1 MKKFLSLVLALVMT
15 MSLVTVSA
23 GAKDFTDNSK
33 INYKEAVDVMSA
45 VKVIDGYAEG
55 DFRPSATLT
64 RGAAAKIICNLILGP
79 TTASALVADAAPYK
93 DVPTNH
99 TFAGYIAYCQKEKI
113 ISGYADGTFRPAASL
128 TGYAFMKMLLG
139 ALGYDAEVEQYT
151 GANWSIN
158 VAKRAMN
165 IGLKDGLIGDFNGV
179 KAVTREEACLYA
191 FNTLQATMVEYS
203 AKTSVST
210 NGTTV
215 VIAGSEAK
223 DVVNTGKTD
232 SNIDKD
238 GKMQFAEKYFEDL
251 KLDKTSDDF
260 GRPANKWNVKKEEVG
275 TYANT
280 PDATF
285 TKKVTKADVY
295 NAIGK
300 TVYDDLKDGDATL
313 TTYFDGDGT
322 KVKAADVDSTWANKN
337 DTGKVNST
345 GNGDLT
351 EIYVDDDNNV
361 TIVTI
366 RTYVF
371 QAATDYD
378 AKKESVNLTQ
388 DGSKADNLTNAAKT
402 IVLNDRTVEAE
413 DYAVVKDLKA
423 DDYVLVTAVKNGS
436 GYDVKSVEKAEVK
449 AVEVSGYKLNDS
461 VDAAST
467 TYKYNANAD
476 SIKGTSYNVGKQ
488 ATLVLDKYG
497 YIIAVEESVVLSDYV
512 YIEKFGSTSSL
523 NAKAL
528 ANAIFA
534 DGTDAEITVKEVL
547 GVKNK
552 TTIANYGTSM
562 AGWYTYSKNTAN
574 EYTLYRIESKY
585 DQKADSFSGITEV
598 SVNGKVNPIMGTK
611 LNGVLANDD
620 TVILV
625 SDKDDDIT
633 VYTGVKNFPGVK
645 LTSAS
650 SKATVS
656 AVVKTSNG
664 YASLVYIDVD
674 GSATITGDKNS
685 NLVYVVEYDGK
696 YVTKDNET
704 FYKYTVLD
712 GEDEV
717 KIEADNQIQNITG
730 SVYGVANYLTKSG
743 DRYTDFQLVKQ
754 DKDVVVYGTGTKAS
768 DPIKQ
773 SAGTLVLAAGNN
785 STGKF
790 VVASDAKI
798 TLVTTKGAAVLNKD
812 ADADYEVSANMTAK
826 ELVDALA
833 TADTYTYTYAGK
845 TTDSDNE
852 VLKELYVTVTAATT
866 SNSGNGSNSAKGE
879 GSATINYTVA
889 SNGTLRYTINY
900 TAPEYAADGA
910 HATVKV
916 DVLAN
921 GKYFDTLTIA
931 KDLKNGE
938 FTYTGKDSGY
948 PDDEELTFEI
958 FSEEFDEVVVN
969 YVDAAGKALTVGG
982 DKTAKFGSLKVDL
995 TSNDG
1000 TFKVTKVDGA
1010 SVSESLP
1017 TADITAGTGTSLTVT
1032 AIDGT
1037 KAVTVTID
1045 TTGLTTKT
1053 YTVAT
1058 ISSAKA
1064 LSALYK
1070 TGTTTL
1076 YTGDGAAIT
1085 VTVAASKDSGIK
1097 SGEKV
1102 GIEVT
1107 ASAVAKTSDPM
1118 KVTLNIGGTEFV
1130 LNCVNNATA
1139 VKASSTITVTGDVAE
1154 PTVTKVEKLATPT
1167 VTSITAVDA
1176 LDNGYLDK
1184 ATGAV
1189 DSIVVTF
1196 SEKVKAAPAISG
1208 TTLAFEAG
1216 VLAADGMSAT
1226 YAVTTG
1232 LANATATDTVTIAA
1246 EAIEA
1251 SSGCFN
1257 PTAVSYSVKG
1267 LTFTAQ

>member
-45 VKVIDGYAEG
+45 AKVIDGYAEG
-55 DFRPSATLT
+55 DFRPTATLT

-99 TFAGYIAYCQKEKI
+99 TFAGYIAYCQKEGI
-113 ISGYADGTFRPAASL
+113 ISGYADGTFRPANTL

-313 TTYFDGDGT
+313 TTYFDGFET

-449 AVEVSGYKLNDS
+449 TVEVSGYKLNDS

-574 EYTLYRIESKY
+574 EYTLYAIESKY
-585 DQKADSFSGITEV
+585 NQKADSFSGKDTVV
-598 SVNGKVNPIMGTK
+598 SENGKVNPIKGT

-754 DKDVVVYGTGTKAS
+754 DKDVVVYGTGSS
-768 DPIKQ
+768 DIKQ
-773 SAGTLVLAAGNN
+773 SAGTLVLGAD
-785 STGKF
+785 KF

-833 TADTYTYTYAGK
+833 TANTYTYTYAGK

-852 VLKELYVTVTAATT
+852 VLKELYVTVTAATA
-866 SNSGNGSNSAKGE
+866 SNGNNNQNTNTEAGT
-879 GSATINYTVA
+879 ATVDYTVA
-889 SNGTLRYTINY
+889 SNGTLRYKLNY
-900 TAPEYAADGA
+900 TAPSYVADN
-910 HATVKV
+910 ATVKFDL
-916 DVLAN
+916 DVYASGKFYDTISYQN
-921 GKYFDTLTIA
+921 GKQLSA
-931 KDLKNGE
+931 GE
-938 FTYTGKDSGY
+938 FTVTDRAFGY
-948 PDDEELTFEI
+948 PDDEELTFEMSNI
-958 FSEEFDEVVVN
+958 SFSAVKVEYKGTGAKVTGQD
-969 YVDAAGKALTVGG
+969 KTLTVGT
-982 DKTAKFGSLKVDL
+982 DTLDFTLDTTA
-995 TSNDG
+995 TSG
-1000 TFKVTKVDGA
+1000 TVNY
-1010 SVSESLP
+1010 
-1017 TADITAGTGTSLTVT
+1017 TVT
-1032 AIDGT
+1032 QGKNTLKTGSIDLAT
-1037 KAVTVTID
+1037 SKVVSV
-1045 TTGLTTKT
+1045 TGLTITDDAAVVVTITGMDALTEMYKVTLPTVTGYTFSTIPAAAATTGVAVGTEVYVYVTADSAPAAYGVEVAVAGYDTVVLTDTTKT
-1053 YTVAT
+1053 QVAKIT
-1058 ISSAKA
+1058 MSKDVTLTATATAIAA
-1064 LSALYK
+1064 LAQ
-1070 TGTTTL
+1070 
-1076 YTGDGAAIT
+1076 DGAA
-1085 VTVAASKDSGIK
+1085 
-1097 SGEKV
+1097 
-1102 GIEVT
+1102 T
-1107 ASAVAKTSDPM
+1107 ASTDGK
-1118 KVTLNIGGTEFV
+1118 
-1130 LNCVNNATA
+1130 
-1139 VKASSTITVTGDVAE
+1139 TITVKFNRDIADGATFTTDGDAVITGVTVSGKTATITLNNALATGKKITIGTVKDAVYAANTASGDVY
-1154 PTVTKVEKLATPT
+1154 
-1167 VTSITAVDA
+1167 TA
-1176 LDNGYLDK
+1176 
-1184 ATGAV
+1184 
-1189 DSIVVTF
+1189 
-1196 SEKVKAAPAISG
+1196 
-1208 TTLAFEAG
+1208 
-1216 VLAADGMSAT
+1216 
-1226 YAVTTG
+1226 
-1232 LANATATDTVTIAA
+1232 
-1246 EAIEA
+1246 
-1251 SSGCFN
+1251 
-1257 PTAVSYSVKG
+1257 
-1267 LTFTAQ
+1267 

>member
-33 INYKEAVDVMSA
+33 INYNEAVDVMSA

-449 AVEVSGYKLNDS
+449 TVEVSGYKLNDS

-574 EYTLYRIESKY
+574 EYTLYAIESKY
-585 DQKADSFSGITEV
+585 NQKADSFSGKDTVV
-598 SVNGKVNPIMGTK
+598 SENGKVNPIKGT

-754 DKDVVVYGTGTKAS
+754 DKDVVVYGTGSS
-768 DPIKQ
+768 DIKQ
-773 SAGTLVLAAGNN
+773 SAGTLVLGAD
-785 STGKF
+785 KF

-833 TADTYTYTYAGK
+833 TANTYTYTYAGK

-852 VLKELYVTVTAATT
+852 VLKELYVTVTAATA
-866 SNSGNGSNSAKGE
+866 SNGNNNQNTNTEAGT
-879 GSATINYTVA
+879 ATVDYTVA
-889 SNGTLRYTINY
+889 SNGTLRYKLNY
-900 TAPEYAADGA
+900 TAPSYVADN
-910 HATVKV
+910 ATVKFDL
-916 DVLAN
+916 DVYASGKFYDTISYQN
-921 GKYFDTLTIA
+921 GKKLSA
-931 KDLKNGE
+931 GE
-938 FTYTGKDSGY
+938 FTVTDRAFGY
-948 PDDEELTFEI
+948 PDDEELTFEMSNI
-958 FSEEFDEVVVN
+958 SFSAVKVEYKGTGAKVTGQD
-969 YVDAAGKALTVGG
+969 KTLTVGTDTLDFTLDTTATSG
-982 DKTAKFGSLKVDL
+982 TVNYTVTQGKNTLKTGSIDLATSKVVSASGL
-995 TSNDG
+995 TITDDAAVVVTITG
-1000 TFKVTKVDGA
+1000 MDALTEMYKVT
-1010 SVSESLP
+1010 LP
-1017 TADITAGTGTSLTVT
+1017 TVTGYTFSTIPAAAATTGVAVGTEVYVYVT
-1032 AIDGT
+1032 ADSAPAAYGVEV
-1037 KAVTVTID
+1037 AVAGYDTVVLTD
-1045 TTGLTTKT
+1045 TTKT
-1053 YTVAT
+1053 QVAKIT
-1058 ISSAKA
+1058 MSKDVTLTATATAIAA
-1064 LSALYK
+1064 LAQ
-1070 TGTTTL
+1070 
-1076 YTGDGAAIT
+1076 DGAA
-1085 VTVAASKDSGIK
+1085 
-1097 SGEKV
+1097 
-1102 GIEVT
+1102 T
-1107 ASAVAKTSDPM
+1107 ASTDGK
-1118 KVTLNIGGTEFV
+1118 
-1130 LNCVNNATA
+1130 
-1139 VKASSTITVTGDVAE
+1139 TITVKFNRDIADGATFTTDGDAVITGVTVSGKTATITLNNALATGKKITIGTVKDAVYAANTASGDVY
-1154 PTVTKVEKLATPT
+1154 
-1167 VTSITAVDA
+1167 TA
-1176 LDNGYLDK
+1176 
-1184 ATGAV
+1184 
-1189 DSIVVTF
+1189 
-1196 SEKVKAAPAISG
+1196 
-1208 TTLAFEAG
+1208 
-1216 VLAADGMSAT
+1216 
-1226 YAVTTG
+1226 
-1232 LANATATDTVTIAA
+1232 
-1246 EAIEA
+1246 
-1251 SSGCFN
+1251 
-1257 PTAVSYSVKG
+1257 
-1267 LTFTAQ
+1267 

>member
-449 AVEVSGYKLNDS
+449 TVEVSGYKLNDS

-574 EYTLYRIESKY
+574 EYTLYAIESKY
-585 DQKADSFSGITEV
+585 NQKADSFSGKDTVV
-598 SVNGKVNPIMGTK
+598 SENGKVNPIKGT

-754 DKDVVVYGTGTKAS
+754 DKDVVVYGTGSS
-768 DPIKQ
+768 DIKQ
-773 SAGTLVLAAGNN
+773 SAGTLVLGAD
-785 STGKF
+785 KF

-833 TADTYTYTYAGK
+833 TANTYTYTYAGK

-852 VLKELYVTVTAATT
+852 VLKELYVTVTAATA
-866 SNSGNGSNSAKGE
+866 SNGNNNQNTNTEAGT
-879 GSATINYTVA
+879 ATVDYTVA
-889 SNGTLRYTINY
+889 SNGTLRYKLNY
-900 TAPEYAADGA
+900 TAPSYVADN
-910 HATVKV
+910 ATVKFDL
-916 DVLAN
+916 DVYASGKFYDTISYQN
-921 GKYFDTLTIA
+921 GKKLSA
-931 KDLKNGE
+931 GE
-938 FTYTGKDSGY
+938 FTVTDRAFGY
-948 PDDEELTFEI
+948 PDDEELTFEMSNI
-958 FSEEFDEVVVN
+958 SFSAVKVEYKGTGAKVTGQD
-969 YVDAAGKALTVGG
+969 KTLTVGT
-982 DKTAKFGSLKVDL
+982 DTLDFTLDTTA
-995 TSNDG
+995 TSG
-1000 TFKVTKVDGA
+1000 TVNY
-1010 SVSESLP
+1010 
-1017 TADITAGTGTSLTVT
+1017 TVT
-1032 AIDGT
+1032 QGKNTLKTGSIDLAT
-1037 KAVTVTID
+1037 SKAVYASGLTITDDAAVVVTIEGMD
-1045 TTGLTTKT
+1045 KLAEM
-1053 YTVAT
+1053 Y
-1058 ISSAKA
+1058 
-1064 LSALYK
+1064 
-1070 TGTTTL
+1070 
-1076 YTGDGAAIT
+1076 
-1085 VTVAASKDSGIK
+1085 
-1097 SGEKV
+1097 
-1102 GIEVT
+1102 
-1107 ASAVAKTSDPM
+1107 
-1118 KVTLNIGGTEFV
+1118 KVTLPTVTGYTFSTIPAAAATTGVAAGTEVYVYVTADSAPAAYGVEVAVAGYDTVV
-1130 LNCVNNATA
+1130 LTDTTKAQVAKITMSKDVTLTATA
-1139 VKASSTITVTGDVAE
+1139 TAIAALAQDGTATASTDGKTITVKFNRDIADGATFTTDGDAVITGVTVSGKTATITLNNALATGKKITIGTVKDAVYAANTASGDVY
-1154 PTVTKVEKLATPT
+1154 
-1167 VTSITAVDA
+1167 TA
-1176 LDNGYLDK
+1176 
-1184 ATGAV
+1184 
-1189 DSIVVTF
+1189 
-1196 SEKVKAAPAISG
+1196 
-1208 TTLAFEAG
+1208 
-1216 VLAADGMSAT
+1216 
-1226 YAVTTG
+1226 
-1232 LANATATDTVTIAA
+1232 
-1246 EAIEA
+1246 
-1251 SSGCFN
+1251 
-1257 PTAVSYSVKG
+1257 
-1267 LTFTAQ
+1267 

>member
-1 MKKFLSLVLALVMT
+1 
-15 MSLVTVSA
+15 
-23 GAKDFTDNSK
+23 
-33 INYKEAVDVMSA
+33 
-45 VKVIDGYAEG
+45 
-55 DFRPSATLT
+55 
-64 RGAAAKIICNLILGP
+64 
-79 TTASALVADAAPYK
+79 
-93 DVPTNH
+93 
-99 TFAGYIAYCQKEKI
+99 
-113 ISGYADGTFRPAASL
+113 
-128 TGYAFMKMLLG
+128 MKMLLG
-139 ALGYDAEVEQYT
+139 ALGYDAEVEGYT
-151 GANWSIN
+151 GPNWSIN
-158 VAKRAMN
+158 VAKRALN
-165 IGLKDGLIGDFNGV
+165 IGLDDGLTGSFNGV
-179 KAVTREEACLYA
+179 KAVNREEACLYA
-191 FNTLQATMVEYS
+191 FNTLQATMVEYD
-203 AKTSVST
+203 AKTSVSAG
-210 NGTTV
+210 NTTV
-215 VIAGSEAK
+215 VIAGSKAK
-223 DVVNTGKTD
+223 DMTNTAKTETIKD
-232 SNIDKD
+232 D

-251 KLDKTSDDF
+251 KLDETSDDF

-313 TTYFDGDGT
+313 TTYFDGFET
-322 KVKAADVDSTWANKN
+322 KVKAADVESTWANKN

-388 DGSKADNLTNAAKT
+388 DGSKADNQTNAAKA

-449 AVEVSGYKLNDS
+449 TVEVSGYKLNDS

-467 TYKYNANAD
+467 TYKYNANA
-476 SIKGTSYNVGKQ
+476 SAIKGTSYNVGKQ

-574 EYTLYRIESKY
+574 EYTLYAIESKY
-585 DQKADSFSGITEV
+585 NQKADSFSGKDTVV
-598 SVNGKVNPIMGTK
+598 SENGKVNPIKGA

-704 FYKYTVLD
+704 FYKYTVLN

-754 DKDVVVYGTGTKAS
+754 DKDVVVYGTGSS
-768 DPIKQ
+768 DIKQ
-773 SAGTLVLAAGNN
+773 SAGTLVLG
-785 STGKF
+785 SDKF

-812 ADADYEVSANMTAK
+812 ADAAYEVSANMTAK

-852 VLKELYVTVTAATT
+852 VLKELYVTVTAATA
-866 SNSGNGSNSAKGE
+866 SNGNNNQNTNTEAGT
-879 GSATINYTVA
+879 ATVDYTVA
-889 SNGTLRYTINY
+889 SNGTLRYKLNY
-900 TAPEYAADGA
+900 TAPSYVADN
-910 HATVKV
+910 ATVKFDL
-916 DVLAN
+916 DVYASGKFYDTISYQN
-921 GKYFDTLTIA
+921 GKKLSA
-931 KDLKNGE
+931 GE
-938 FTYTGKDSGY
+938 FTVTDRAFGY
-948 PDDEELTFEI
+948 PDDEELTFEMSNI
-958 FSEEFDEVVVN
+958 SFSAVKVEYKGTGAKVTGQDKTLTVGTDTLDFTLDTTATSGTVNYTVTQGKNTLKTGSIDLATSKVVSASGLTITDDAAVVVTIEGMDKLAETYKVTVPATVGKVTLAASETSGITAGKGVSITASTSDTSVYGYLVKIAGVGEKLVTSATSATFIITVN
-969 YVDAAGKALTVGG
+969 SDVEIKASDVTVTEIAKLTVDTTSDAAKKAYSGNTITLTFNRDVDAATVSGIVVK
-982 DKTAKFGSLKVDL
+982 DGS
-995 TSNDG
+995 N
-1000 TFKVTKVDGA
+1000 
-1010 SVSESLP
+1010 
-1017 TADITAGTGTSLTVT
+1017 
-1032 AIDGT
+1032 
-1037 KAVTVTID
+1037 
-1045 TTGLTTKT
+1045 
-1053 YTVAT
+1053 
-1058 ISSAKA
+1058 
-1064 LSALYK
+1064 
-1070 TGTTTL
+1070 
-1076 YTGDGAAIT
+1076 
-1085 VTVAASKDSGIK
+1085 TVAA
-1097 SGEKV
+1097 
-1102 GIEVT
+1102 
-1107 ASAVAKTSDPM
+1107 
-1118 KVTLNIGGTEFV
+1118 N
-1130 LNCVNNATA
+1130 
-1139 VKASSTITVTGDVAE
+1139 
-1154 PTVTKVEKLATPT
+1154 
-1167 VTSITAVDA
+1167 
-1176 LDNGYLDK
+1176 
-1184 ATGAV
+1184 
-1189 DSIVVTF
+1189 
-1196 SEKVKAAPAISG
+1196 
-1208 TTLAFEAG
+1208 
-1216 VLAADGMSAT
+1216 
-1226 YAVTTG
+1226 
-1232 LANATATDTVTIAA
+1232 
-1246 EAIEA
+1246 
-1251 SSGCFN
+1251 
-1257 PTAVSYSVKG
+1257 TAVSGNVVT
-1267 LTFTAQ
+1267 LTVVGTAAAGWTVEVPATVADAAYADNTIGTAATLTLVAKA

>member
-449 AVEVSGYKLNDS
+449 TVEVSGYKLNDS

-574 EYTLYRIESKY
+574 EYTLYAIESKY
-585 DQKADSFSGITEV
+585 NQKADSFSGKDTVV
-598 SVNGKVNPIMGTK
+598 SENGKVNPIKGT

-696 YVTKDNET
+696 YVTTDNET

-754 DKDVVVYGTGTKAS
+754 DKDVVVYGTGSS
-768 DPIKQ
+768 DIKQ
-773 SAGTLVLAAGNN
+773 SAGTLVLGAD
-785 STGKF
+785 KF

-812 ADADYEVSANMTAK
+812 ADAAYEVSANMTAK

-833 TADTYTYTYAGK
+833 TANTYTYTYAGK

-852 VLKELYVTVTAATT
+852 VLKELYVTVTAATA
-866 SNSGNGSNSAKGE
+866 SNGNNNQNTNTEAGT
-879 GSATINYTVA
+879 ATVDYTVA
-889 SNGTLRYTINY
+889 SNGTLRYKLNY
-900 TAPEYAADGA
+900 TAPSYVADN
-910 HATVKV
+910 ATVKFDL
-916 DVLAN
+916 DVYASGKFYDTISYQN
-921 GKYFDTLTIA
+921 GKKLSA
-931 KDLKNGE
+931 GE
-938 FTYTGKDSGY
+938 FTVTDRAFGY
-948 PDDEELTFEI
+948 PDDEELTFEMSNI
-958 FSEEFDEVVVN
+958 SFSAVKVEYKGTGAKVTGQD
-969 YVDAAGKALTVGG
+969 KTLTVGTDTLDFTLDTTATSG
-982 DKTAKFGSLKVDL
+982 TVKYTVTQGKNTLKTDSIDLSSDSKTVSNSLTITDDAAVVVTIEGMDKL
-995 TSNDG
+995 TELY
-1000 TFKVTKVDGA
+1000 KVT
-1010 SVSESLP
+1010 LP
-1017 TADITAGTGTSLTVT
+1017 TVAGYTFSTIPAAAATTGVAVGTEVYVYVT
-1032 AIDGT
+1032 ADSAPAAYGVEV
-1037 KAVTVTID
+1037 AVAGYDTVVLTD
-1045 TTGLTTKT
+1045 TTKT
-1053 YTVAT
+1053 QVAKIT
-1058 ISSAKA
+1058 MSKDVTLTATATAIAA
-1064 LSALYK
+1064 LAQ
-1070 TGTTTL
+1070 
-1076 YTGDGAAIT
+1076 DGAA
-1085 VTVAASKDSGIK
+1085 
-1097 SGEKV
+1097 
-1102 GIEVT
+1102 T
-1107 ASAVAKTSDPM
+1107 ASTDGK
-1118 KVTLNIGGTEFV
+1118 
-1130 LNCVNNATA
+1130 
-1139 VKASSTITVTGDVAE
+1139 TITVKFNRDIADGATFTTDGDAVITGVTVSGKTATITLNNALSSGKKITIGTVKDAVYAANTASGDVY
-1154 PTVTKVEKLATPT
+1154 
-1167 VTSITAVDA
+1167 TA
-1176 LDNGYLDK
+1176 
-1184 ATGAV
+1184 
-1189 DSIVVTF
+1189 
-1196 SEKVKAAPAISG
+1196 
-1208 TTLAFEAG
+1208 
-1216 VLAADGMSAT
+1216 
-1226 YAVTTG
+1226 
-1232 LANATATDTVTIAA
+1232 
-1246 EAIEA
+1246 
-1251 SSGCFN
+1251 
-1257 PTAVSYSVKG
+1257 
-1267 LTFTAQ
+1267 

>member
-23 GAKDFTDNSK
+23 GAKDFTDGSK

-449 AVEVSGYKLNDS
+449 TVEVSGYKLNDS

-574 EYTLYRIESKY
+574 EYTLYAIESKY
-585 DQKADSFSGITEV
+585 NQKADSFSGKDTVV
-598 SVNGKVNPIMGTK
+598 SENGKVNPIKGT

-754 DKDVVVYGTGTKAS
+754 DKDVVVYGTGSS
-768 DPIKQ
+768 DIKQ
-773 SAGTLVLAAGNN
+773 SAGTLVLGAD
-785 STGKF
+785 KF

-812 ADADYEVSANMTAK
+812 ADAAYEVSANMTAK

-833 TADTYTYTYAGK
+833 TANTYTYTYAGK

-852 VLKELYVTVTAATT
+852 VLKELYVTVTAATA
-866 SNSGNGSNSAKGE
+866 SNGNNNQNTNTEAGT
-879 GSATINYTVA
+879 ATVDYTVA
-889 SNGTLRYTINY
+889 SNGTLRYKLNY
-900 TAPEYAADGA
+900 TAPSYVADN
-910 HATVKV
+910 ATVKFDL
-916 DVLAN
+916 DVYASGKFYDTISYQN
-921 GKYFDTLTIA
+921 GKKLSA
-931 KDLKNGE
+931 GE
-938 FTYTGKDSGY
+938 FTVTDRAFGY
-948 PDDEELTFEI
+948 PDDEELTFEMSNI
-958 FSEEFDEVVVN
+958 SFSAVKVEYKGTGAKVTGQD
-969 YVDAAGKALTVGG
+969 KTLTVGTDTLDFTLDTTATSG
-982 DKTAKFGSLKVDL
+982 TVNYTVTQGKNTLKTGSIDLATSKVVSASDL
-995 TSNDG
+995 T
-1000 TFKVTKVDGA
+1000 
-1010 SVSESLP
+1010 
-1017 TADITAGTGTSLTVT
+1017 ITDDAAVVVEITGMDKLTEM
-1032 AIDGT
+1032 
-1037 KAVTVTID
+1037 
-1045 TTGLTTKT
+1045 
-1053 YTVAT
+1053 Y
-1058 ISSAKA
+1058 
-1064 LSALYK
+1064 
-1070 TGTTTL
+1070 
-1076 YTGDGAAIT
+1076 
-1085 VTVAASKDSGIK
+1085 
-1097 SGEKV
+1097 
-1102 GIEVT
+1102 
-1107 ASAVAKTSDPM
+1107 
-1118 KVTLNIGGTEFV
+1118 KVTLPTVTGYTFSTIPAAAATTGVAAGTEVYVYVTADSAPTAYGVEVAVAGYDTVV
-1130 LNCVNNATA
+1130 LTDTTKAQVAKITMSKDVTLTATA
-1139 VKASSTITVTGDVAE
+1139 TAIAALAQDGTATASTDGKTITVKFNRDIADGATFTTDGDAVITGVTVSGKTATITLNNALATGKKITIGTVKDAVYAANTASGDVY
-1154 PTVTKVEKLATPT
+1154 
-1167 VTSITAVDA
+1167 TA
-1176 LDNGYLDK
+1176 
-1184 ATGAV
+1184 
-1189 DSIVVTF
+1189 
-1196 SEKVKAAPAISG
+1196 
-1208 TTLAFEAG
+1208 
-1216 VLAADGMSAT
+1216 
-1226 YAVTTG
+1226 
-1232 LANATATDTVTIAA
+1232 
-1246 EAIEA
+1246 
-1251 SSGCFN
+1251 
-1257 PTAVSYSVKG
+1257 
-1267 LTFTAQ
+1267 

>member
-23 GAKDFTDNSK
+23 GAKDFTDASK

-139 ALGYDAEVEQYT
+139 ALGYKSENEGYT

-449 AVEVSGYKLNDS
+449 TVEVSGYKLNDS

-574 EYTLYRIESKY
+574 EYTLYAIESKY
-585 DQKADSFSGITEV
+585 NQKADSFSGKDTVV
-598 SVNGKVNPIMGTK
+598 SENGKVNPIKGT

-754 DKDVVVYGTGTKAS
+754 DKDVVVYGTGSS
-768 DPIKQ
+768 DIKQ
-773 SAGTLVLAAGNN
+773 SAGTLVLGAD
-785 STGKF
+785 KF

-812 ADADYEVSANMTAK
+812 ADAAYEVSANMTAK

-852 VLKELYVTVTAATT
+852 VLKELYVTVTAATA
-866 SNSGNGSNSAKGE
+866 SNGNNNQNTNTEAGT
-879 GSATINYTVA
+879 ATVDYTVA
-889 SNGTLRYTINY
+889 SNGTLRYKLNY
-900 TAPEYAADGA
+900 TAPSYVADN
-910 HATVKV
+910 ATVKFDL
-916 DVLAN
+916 DVYASGKFYDTISYQN
-921 GKYFDTLTIA
+921 GKKLSA
-931 KDLKNGE
+931 GE
-938 FTYTGKDSGY
+938 FTVTDRAFGY
-948 PDDEELTFEI
+948 PDDEELTFEMSNI
-958 FSEEFDEVVVN
+958 SFSAVKVEYKGTGAKVTGQD
-969 YVDAAGKALTVGG
+969 KTLTVGT
-982 DKTAKFGSLKVDL
+982 DTLDFTLDTTA
-995 TSNDG
+995 TSG
-1000 TFKVTKVDGA
+1000 TVNY
-1010 SVSESLP
+1010 
-1017 TADITAGTGTSLTVT
+1017 TVT
-1032 AIDGT
+1032 QGKNTLKTGSIDLAT
-1037 KAVTVTID
+1037 SKVVSV
-1045 TTGLTTKT
+1045 TGLTITDDAA
-1053 YTVAT
+1053 VVVT
-1058 ISSAKA
+1058 IEGMDK
-1064 LSALYK
+1064 LTELYK
-1070 TGTTTL
+1070 
-1076 YTGDGAAIT
+1076 
-1085 VTVAASKDSGIK
+1085 
-1097 SGEKV
+1097 
-1102 GIEVT
+1102 VT
-1107 ASAVAKTSDPM
+1107 ASLTGFTFTTIPAEATTTGVAAGTEVYVYVNADSAVDTSVYGKEIAVAGYDTVLLTNADGTTKKQVAKITMSDN
-1118 KVTLNIGGTEFV
+1118 VTLT
-1130 LNCVNNATA
+1130 ATA
-1139 VKASSTITVTGDVAE
+1139 TEIAKLAQDGTATASTDGKTITVKFNRNIADGATFTTDDTNTVITGVTVSGKTATITLNNALSSGKKITIGTVKDAVYAANTASGDVY
-1154 PTVTKVEKLATPT
+1154 
-1167 VTSITAVDA
+1167 TA
-1176 LDNGYLDK
+1176 
-1184 ATGAV
+1184 
-1189 DSIVVTF
+1189 
-1196 SEKVKAAPAISG
+1196 
-1208 TTLAFEAG
+1208 
-1216 VLAADGMSAT
+1216 
-1226 YAVTTG
+1226 
-1232 LANATATDTVTIAA
+1232 
-1246 EAIEA
+1246 
-1251 SSGCFN
+1251 
-1257 PTAVSYSVKG
+1257 
-1267 LTFTAQ
+1267 

>member
-55 DFRPSATLT
+55 DFRPTATLT

-79 TTASALVADAAPYK
+79 TTASALVADAAPYS
-93 DVPTNH
+93 DVPTTH
-99 TFAGYIAYCQKEKI
+99 TFAGYIAYCQKEGI
-113 ISGYADGTFRPAASL
+113 ISGYADGTFRPANTL

-449 AVEVSGYKLNDS
+449 TVEVSGYKLNDS

-574 EYTLYRIESKY
+574 EYTLYAIESKY
-585 DQKADSFSGITEV
+585 NQKADSFSGKDTVV
-598 SVNGKVNPIMGTK
+598 SENGKVNPIKGT

-754 DKDVVVYGTGTKAS
+754 DKDVVVYGTGSS
-768 DPIKQ
+768 DIKQ
-773 SAGTLVLAAGNN
+773 SAGTLVLGAD
-785 STGKF
+785 KF

-812 ADADYEVSANMTAK
+812 ADAAYEVSANMTAK

-833 TADTYTYTYAGK
+833 TANTYTYTYAGK

-852 VLKELYVTVTAATT
+852 VLKELYVTVTAATA
-866 SNSGNGSNSAKGE
+866 SNGNNNQNTNTEAGT
-879 GSATINYTVA
+879 ATVDYTVA
-889 SNGTLRYTINY
+889 SNGTLRYKLNY
-900 TAPEYAADGA
+900 TAPSYVADN
-910 HATVKV
+910 ATVKFDL
-916 DVLAN
+916 DVYASGKFYDTISYQN
-921 GKYFDTLTIA
+921 GKKLSA
-931 KDLKNGE
+931 GE
-938 FTYTGKDSGY
+938 FTVTDRAFGY
-948 PDDEELTFEI
+948 PDDEELTFEMSNI
-958 FSEEFDEVVVN
+958 SFSAVKVEYKGTGAKVTGQDKTLTVDTDTLDFTLDTTATSGTVN
-969 YVDAAGKALTVGG
+969 YTVTQGKNTLKSGSINLSS
-982 DKTAKFGSLKVDL
+982 DSKT
-995 TSNDG
+995 
-1000 TFKVTKVDGA
+1000 
-1010 SVSESLP
+1010 VSESLTITDDAAVVVTIEGMDKLTEMYKVTVP
-1017 TADITAGTGTSLTVT
+1017 AVSGFTFTTVPAAAATTGVAAGTEVYVYVTADSAPAAYGVEVAVAGYDTVVLT
-1032 AIDGT
+1032 D
-1037 KAVTVTID
+1037 
-1045 TTGLTTKT
+1045 TTKT
-1053 YTVAT
+1053 QVAKIT
-1058 ISSAKA
+1058 MSKDVTLTATATAIAA
-1064 LSALYK
+1064 LAQ
-1070 TGTTTL
+1070 
-1076 YTGDGAAIT
+1076 DGAA
-1085 VTVAASKDSGIK
+1085 
-1097 SGEKV
+1097 
-1102 GIEVT
+1102 T
-1107 ASAVAKTSDPM
+1107 ASTDGK
-1118 KVTLNIGGTEFV
+1118 
-1130 LNCVNNATA
+1130 
-1139 VKASSTITVTGDVAE
+1139 TITVKFNRDIADGATFTTDGDAVITGVTVSGKTATITLNNALSSGKKITIGTVKDAVYAANTASGDVY
-1154 PTVTKVEKLATPT
+1154 
-1167 VTSITAVDA
+1167 TA
-1176 LDNGYLDK
+1176 
-1184 ATGAV
+1184 
-1189 DSIVVTF
+1189 
-1196 SEKVKAAPAISG
+1196 
-1208 TTLAFEAG
+1208 
-1216 VLAADGMSAT
+1216 
-1226 YAVTTG
+1226 
-1232 LANATATDTVTIAA
+1232 
-1246 EAIEA
+1246 
-1251 SSGCFN
+1251 
-1257 PTAVSYSVKG
+1257 
-1267 LTFTAQ
+1267 

>member
-449 AVEVSGYKLNDS
+449 TVEVSGYKLNDS

-574 EYTLYRIESKY
+574 EYTLYAIESKY
-585 DQKADSFSGITEV
+585 NQKADSFSGKDTVV
-598 SVNGKVNPIMGTK
+598 SENGKVNPIKGT

-754 DKDVVVYGTGTKAS
+754 DKDVVVYGTGSS
-768 DPIKQ
+768 DIKQ
-773 SAGTLVLAAGNN
+773 SAGTLVLGAD
-785 STGKF
+785 KF

-812 ADADYEVSANMTAK
+812 ADAAYEVSANMTAK

-833 TADTYTYTYAGK
+833 TANTYTYTYAGK

-852 VLKELYVTVTAATT
+852 VLKELYVTVTAATA
-866 SNSGNGSNSAKGE
+866 SNGNNNQNTNTEAGT
-879 GSATINYTVA
+879 ATVDYTVA
-889 SNGTLRYTINY
+889 SNGTLRYKLNY
-900 TAPEYAADGA
+900 TAPSYVADN
-910 HATVKV
+910 ATVKFDL
-916 DVLAN
+916 DVYASGKFYDTISYQN
-921 GKYFDTLTIA
+921 GKKLSA
-931 KDLKNGE
+931 GE
-938 FTYTGKDSGY
+938 FTVTDRAFGY
-948 PDDEELTFEI
+948 PDDEELTFEMSNI
-958 FSEEFDEVVVN
+958 SFSAVKVEYKGTGAKVTGQD
-969 YVDAAGKALTVGG
+969 KTLTVGTDTLDFTLDTTATSG
-982 DKTAKFGSLKVDL
+982 TVKYTVTQGKNTLKTDSIDLSSNSKTVSNSLTITDDAAVVVTIEGMDKL
-995 TSNDG
+995 TELYN
-1000 TFKVTKVDGA
+1000 VT
-1010 SVSESLP
+1010 LP
-1017 TADITAGTGTSLTVT
+1017 TVTGYTFSTIPAAAATTGVAVGTEVYVYVT
-1032 AIDGT
+1032 ADSAPATYGVEV
-1037 KAVTVTID
+1037 AVAGYDTVVLTD
-1045 TTGLTTKT
+1045 TTKT
-1053 YTVAT
+1053 QVA
-1058 ISSAKA
+1058 K
-1064 LSALYK
+1064 
-1070 TGTTTL
+1070 
-1076 YTGDGAAIT
+1076 IT
-1085 VTVAASKDSGIK
+1085 MSKDVTLTATATAIAALAQDGTA
-1097 SGEKV
+1097 
-1102 GIEVT
+1102 T
-1107 ASAVAKTSDPM
+1107 ASTDGK
-1118 KVTLNIGGTEFV
+1118 
-1130 LNCVNNATA
+1130 
-1139 VKASSTITVTGDVAE
+1139 TITVKFNRDIADGATFTTDGDAVITGVTVSGKTATITLNNALATGKKITIGTVKDAVYAANTASGDVY
-1154 PTVTKVEKLATPT
+1154 
-1167 VTSITAVDA
+1167 TA
-1176 LDNGYLDK
+1176 
-1184 ATGAV
+1184 
-1189 DSIVVTF
+1189 
-1196 SEKVKAAPAISG
+1196 
-1208 TTLAFEAG
+1208 
-1216 VLAADGMSAT
+1216 
-1226 YAVTTG
+1226 
-1232 LANATATDTVTIAA
+1232 
-1246 EAIEA
+1246 
-1251 SSGCFN
+1251 
-1257 PTAVSYSVKG
+1257 
-1267 LTFTAQ
+1267 

>member
-449 AVEVSGYKLNDS
+449 TVEVSGYKLNDS

-574 EYTLYRIESKY
+574 EYTLYAIESKY
-585 DQKADSFSGITEV
+585 NQKADSFSGKDTVV
-598 SVNGKVNPIMGTK
+598 SENGKVNPIKGT

-754 DKDVVVYGTGTKAS
+754 DKDVVVYGTGSS
-768 DPIKQ
+768 DIKQ
-773 SAGTLVLAAGNN
+773 SAGTLVLGAD
-785 STGKF
+785 KF

-833 TADTYTYTYAGK
+833 TANTYTYTYAGK

-852 VLKELYVTVTAATT
+852 VLKELYVTVTAATA
-866 SNSGNGSNSAKGE
+866 SNGNNNQNTNTEAGT
-879 GSATINYTVA
+879 ATVDYTVA
-889 SNGTLRYTINY
+889 SNGTLRYKLNY
-900 TAPEYAADGA
+900 TAPSYVADN
-910 HATVKV
+910 ATVKFDL
-916 DVLAN
+916 DVYASGKFYDTISYQN
-921 GKYFDTLTIA
+921 GKKLSA
-931 KDLKNGE
+931 GE
-938 FTYTGKDSGY
+938 FTVTDRAFGY
-948 PDDEELTFEI
+948 PDDEELTFEMSNI
-958 FSEEFDEVVVN
+958 SFSAVKVEYKGTGAKVTGQD
-969 YVDAAGKALTVGG
+969 KTLTVGT
-982 DKTAKFGSLKVDL
+982 DTLDFTLDTTA
-995 TSNDG
+995 TSG
-1000 TFKVTKVDGA
+1000 TVNY
-1010 SVSESLP
+1010 
-1017 TADITAGTGTSLTVT
+1017 TVT
-1032 AIDGT
+1032 QGKNTLKTGSIDLAT
-1037 KAVTVTID
+1037 SKVVSV
-1045 TTGLTTKT
+1045 TGLTITDDAAVVVTITGMDALTEMYKVTLPTVTGYTFSTIPAAAATTGVAVGTEVYVYVTAASAPAAYGVEVAVAGYDTVVLTDTTKT
-1053 YTVAT
+1053 QVAKIT
-1058 ISSAKA
+1058 MSKDVTLTATATAIAA
-1064 LSALYK
+1064 LAQ
-1070 TGTTTL
+1070 
-1076 YTGDGAAIT
+1076 DGAA
-1085 VTVAASKDSGIK
+1085 
-1097 SGEKV
+1097 
-1102 GIEVT
+1102 T
-1107 ASAVAKTSDPM
+1107 ASTDGK
-1118 KVTLNIGGTEFV
+1118 
-1130 LNCVNNATA
+1130 
-1139 VKASSTITVTGDVAE
+1139 TITVKFNRDIADGATFTTDGDAVITGVTVSGKTATITLNNALATGKKITIGTVKDAVYAANTASGDVY
-1154 PTVTKVEKLATPT
+1154 
-1167 VTSITAVDA
+1167 TA
-1176 LDNGYLDK
+1176 
-1184 ATGAV
+1184 
-1189 DSIVVTF
+1189 
-1196 SEKVKAAPAISG
+1196 
-1208 TTLAFEAG
+1208 
-1216 VLAADGMSAT
+1216 
-1226 YAVTTG
+1226 
-1232 LANATATDTVTIAA
+1232 
-1246 EAIEA
+1246 
-1251 SSGCFN
+1251 
-1257 PTAVSYSVKG
+1257 
-1267 LTFTAQ
+1267 

>member
-449 AVEVSGYKLNDS
+449 TVEVSGYKLNDS

-574 EYTLYRIESKY
+574 EYTLYAIESKY
-585 DQKADSFSGITEV
+585 NQKADSFSGKDTVV
-598 SVNGKVNPIMGTK
+598 SENGKVNPIKGT

-754 DKDVVVYGTGTKAS
+754 DKDVVVYGTGSS
-768 DPIKQ
+768 DIKQ
-773 SAGTLVLAAGNN
+773 SAGTLVLGAD
-785 STGKF
+785 KF

-812 ADADYEVSANMTAK
+812 ADAAYEVSANMTAK

-833 TADTYTYTYAGK
+833 TANTYTYTYAGK

-852 VLKELYVTVTAATT
+852 VLKELYVTVTAATA
-866 SNSGNGSNSAKGE
+866 SNGNNNQNTNTEAGT
-879 GSATINYTVA
+879 ATVDYTVA
-889 SNGTLRYTINY
+889 SNGTLRYKLNY
-900 TAPEYAADGA
+900 TAPSYVADN
-910 HATVKV
+910 ATVKFDL
-916 DVLAN
+916 DVYASGKFYDTISYQN
-921 GKYFDTLTIA
+921 GKKLSA
-931 KDLKNGE
+931 GE
-938 FTYTGKDSGY
+938 FTVTDRAFGY
-948 PDDEELTFEI
+948 PDDEELTFEMSNI
-958 FSEEFDEVVVN
+958 SFSAVKVEYKGTGAKVTGQD
-969 YVDAAGKALTVGG
+969 KTLTVGTDTLDFTLDTTATSG
-982 DKTAKFGSLKVDL
+982 TVNYTVTQGKNTLKSGSINLSSDSKT
-995 TSNDG
+995 
-1000 TFKVTKVDGA
+1000 
-1010 SVSESLP
+1010 VSESLTITDDAAVVVTITGMDTLTELYKVTLP
-1017 TADITAGTGTSLTVT
+1017 TVTGYTFSTIPAAAASTGVAVGTEVYVYVTADSAPAAYGVEVAVAGYDTVVLT
-1032 AIDGT
+1032 D
-1037 KAVTVTID
+1037 
-1045 TTGLTTKT
+1045 TTKT
-1053 YTVAT
+1053 QVAKIT
-1058 ISSAKA
+1058 MSKDVTLTATATAIAA
-1064 LSALYK
+1064 LAQ
-1070 TGTTTL
+1070 
-1076 YTGDGAAIT
+1076 DGAA
-1085 VTVAASKDSGIK
+1085 
-1097 SGEKV
+1097 
-1102 GIEVT
+1102 T
-1107 ASAVAKTSDPM
+1107 ASTDGK
-1118 KVTLNIGGTEFV
+1118 
-1130 LNCVNNATA
+1130 
-1139 VKASSTITVTGDVAE
+1139 TITVKFNRDIADGATFTTDGDAVITGVTVSGKTATITLNNALATGKKITIGTVKDAVYAANTASGDVY
-1154 PTVTKVEKLATPT
+1154 
-1167 VTSITAVDA
+1167 TA
-1176 LDNGYLDK
+1176 
-1184 ATGAV
+1184 
-1189 DSIVVTF
+1189 
-1196 SEKVKAAPAISG
+1196 
-1208 TTLAFEAG
+1208 
-1216 VLAADGMSAT
+1216 
-1226 YAVTTG
+1226 
-1232 LANATATDTVTIAA
+1232 
-1246 EAIEA
+1246 
-1251 SSGCFN
+1251 
-1257 PTAVSYSVKG
+1257 
-1267 LTFTAQ
+1267 

>member
-23 GAKDFTDNSK
+23 GAKDFTDGSK

-99 TFAGYIAYCQKEKI
+99 TFAGYIAYYQKEGI

-449 AVEVSGYKLNDS
+449 TVEVSGYKLNDS

-574 EYTLYRIESKY
+574 EYTLYAIESKY
-585 DQKADSFSGITEV
+585 NQKADSFSGKDTVV
-598 SVNGKVNPIMGTK
+598 SENGKVNPIKGT

-754 DKDVVVYGTGTKAS
+754 DKDVVVYGTGSS
-768 DPIKQ
+768 DIKQ
-773 SAGTLVLAAGNN
+773 SAGTLVLGAD
-785 STGKF
+785 KF

-812 ADADYEVSANMTAK
+812 ADAAYEVSANMTAK

-833 TADTYTYTYAGK
+833 TANTYTYTYAGK

-852 VLKELYVTVTAATT
+852 VLKELYVTVTAATA
-866 SNSGNGSNSAKGE
+866 SNGNNNQNTNTEAGT
-879 GSATINYTVA
+879 ATVDYTVA
-889 SNGTLRYTINY
+889 SNGTLRYKLNY
-900 TAPEYAADGA
+900 TAPSYVADN
-910 HATVKV
+910 ATVKFDL
-916 DVLAN
+916 DVYASGKFYDTISYQN
-921 GKYFDTLTIA
+921 GKKLSA
-931 KDLKNGE
+931 GE
-938 FTYTGKDSGY
+938 FTVTDRAFGY
-948 PDDEELTFEI
+948 PDDEELTFEMSNI
-958 FSEEFDEVVVN
+958 SFSAVKVEYKGTGAKVTGQD
-969 YVDAAGKALTVGG
+969 KTLTVGTDTLDFTLDTTATSG
-982 DKTAKFGSLKVDL
+982 TVNYTVTQGKNTLKTGSIDLATSKVVSASGLTITDDAAVVVTIEGMDKLAEMY
-995 TSNDG
+995 
-1000 TFKVTKVDGA
+1000 KVT
-1010 SVSESLP
+1010 LP
-1017 TADITAGTGTSLTVT
+1017 TVTGYTFSTIPAAAATTGVAAGTEVYVYVT
-1032 AIDGT
+1032 ADSAPAAYGVEV
-1037 KAVTVTID
+1037 AVAGYDTVVLTD
-1045 TTGLTTKT
+1045 TTKT
-1053 YTVAT
+1053 QVA
-1058 ISSAKA
+1058 K
-1064 LSALYK
+1064 
-1070 TGTTTL
+1070 
-1076 YTGDGAAIT
+1076 IT
-1085 VTVAASKDSGIK
+1085 MSKDVTLTATATAIAALAQDGTA
-1097 SGEKV
+1097 
-1102 GIEVT
+1102 T
-1107 ASAVAKTSDPM
+1107 ASTDGK
-1118 KVTLNIGGTEFV
+1118 
-1130 LNCVNNATA
+1130 
-1139 VKASSTITVTGDVAE
+1139 TITVKFNRDIADGATFTTDGDAVITGVTVSGKTATITLNNALATGKKITIGTVKDAVYAANTASGDVY
-1154 PTVTKVEKLATPT
+1154 
-1167 VTSITAVDA
+1167 TA
-1176 LDNGYLDK
+1176 
-1184 ATGAV
+1184 
-1189 DSIVVTF
+1189 
-1196 SEKVKAAPAISG
+1196 
-1208 TTLAFEAG
+1208 
-1216 VLAADGMSAT
+1216 
-1226 YAVTTG
+1226 
-1232 LANATATDTVTIAA
+1232 
-1246 EAIEA
+1246 
-1251 SSGCFN
+1251 
-1257 PTAVSYSVKG
+1257 
-1267 LTFTAQ
+1267 

>member
-313 TTYFDGDGT
+313 TTYFDGFET

-449 AVEVSGYKLNDS
+449 TVEVSGYKLNDS

-574 EYTLYRIESKY
+574 EYTLYAIESKY
-585 DQKADSFSGITEV
+585 NQKADSFSGKDTVV
-598 SVNGKVNPIMGTK
+598 SENGKVNPIKGT

-754 DKDVVVYGTGTKAS
+754 DKDVVVYGTGSS
-768 DPIKQ
+768 DIKQ
-773 SAGTLVLAAGNN
+773 SAGTLVLGAD
-785 STGKF
+785 KF

-812 ADADYEVSANMTAK
+812 ADAAYEVSANMTAK

-833 TADTYTYTYAGK
+833 TANTYTYTYAGK

-852 VLKELYVTVTAATT
+852 VLKELYVTVTAATA
-866 SNSGNGSNSAKGE
+866 SNGNNNQNTNTEAGT
-879 GSATINYTVA
+879 ATVDYTVA
-889 SNGTLRYTINY
+889 SNGTLRYKLNY
-900 TAPEYAADGA
+900 TAPSYVADN
-910 HATVKV
+910 ATVKFDL
-916 DVLAN
+916 DVYASGKFYDTISYQN
-921 GKYFDTLTIA
+921 GKKLSA
-931 KDLKNGE
+931 GE
-938 FTYTGKDSGY
+938 FTVTDRAFGY
-948 PDDEELTFEI
+948 PDDEELTFEMSNI
-958 FSEEFDEVVVN
+958 SFSAVKVEYKGTGAKVTGQD
-969 YVDAAGKALTVGG
+969 KTLTVGT
-982 DKTAKFGSLKVDL
+982 DTLDFTLDTTA
-995 TSNDG
+995 TSG
-1000 TFKVTKVDGA
+1000 TVNY
-1010 SVSESLP
+1010 
-1017 TADITAGTGTSLTVT
+1017 TVT
-1032 AIDGT
+1032 QGKNTLKTGSIDLAT
-1037 KAVTVTID
+1037 SKVVSV
-1045 TTGLTTKT
+1045 TGLTITDDAAVVVTITGMDALTEMYKVT
-1053 YTVAT
+1053 LPTVTGYTFSTIPAAAATTGVAVGT
-1058 ISSAKA
+1058 EVYVYVTADSAPAAYGVEVAVAGYDTVVLTNTNKA
-1064 LSALYK
+1064 QVAKITMSKDVTLTATATAIAALAQ
-1070 TGTTTL
+1070 
-1076 YTGDGAAIT
+1076 DGAA
-1085 VTVAASKDSGIK
+1085 
-1097 SGEKV
+1097 
-1102 GIEVT
+1102 T
-1107 ASAVAKTSDPM
+1107 ASTDGK
-1118 KVTLNIGGTEFV
+1118 
-1130 LNCVNNATA
+1130 
-1139 VKASSTITVTGDVAE
+1139 TITVKFNRDIADGATFTTDGDAVITGVTVSGKTATITLNNALATGKKITIGTVKDAVYAANTASGDVY
-1154 PTVTKVEKLATPT
+1154 
-1167 VTSITAVDA
+1167 TA
-1176 LDNGYLDK
+1176 
-1184 ATGAV
+1184 
-1189 DSIVVTF
+1189 
-1196 SEKVKAAPAISG
+1196 
-1208 TTLAFEAG
+1208 
-1216 VLAADGMSAT
+1216 
-1226 YAVTTG
+1226 
-1232 LANATATDTVTIAA
+1232 
-1246 EAIEA
+1246 
-1251 SSGCFN
+1251 
-1257 PTAVSYSVKG
+1257 
-1267 LTFTAQ
+1267 

>member
-449 AVEVSGYKLNDS
+449 TVEVSGYKLNDS

-574 EYTLYRIESKY
+574 EYTLYAIESKY
-585 DQKADSFSGITEV
+585 NQKADSFSGITEV
-598 SVNGKVNPIMGTK
+598 SVNGKVNPIKGA
-611 LNGVLANDD
+611 LSGVLANDD

-754 DKDVVVYGTGTKAS
+754 DKDVVVYGTGSS
-768 DPIKQ
+768 DIKQ
-773 SAGTLVLAAGNN
+773 SAGTLVLGAD
-785 STGKF
+785 KF

-812 ADADYEVSANMTAK
+812 ADAAYEVSANMTAK

-833 TADTYTYTYAGK
+833 TANTYTYTYAGK

-852 VLKELYVTVTAATT
+852 VLKELYVTVTAATA
-866 SNSGNGSNSAKGE
+866 SNGNNNQNTNTEAGT
-879 GSATINYTVA
+879 ATVDYTVA
-889 SNGTLRYTINY
+889 SNGTLRYKLNY
-900 TAPEYAADGA
+900 TAPSYVADN
-910 HATVKV
+910 ATVKFDL
-916 DVLAN
+916 DVYASGKFYDTISYQN
-921 GKYFDTLTIA
+921 GKKLSA
-931 KDLKNGE
+931 GE
-938 FTYTGKDSGY
+938 FTVTDRAFGY
-948 PDDEELTFEI
+948 PDDEELTFEMSNI
-958 FSEEFDEVVVN
+958 SFSAVKVEYKGTGAKVTGQD
-969 YVDAAGKALTVGG
+969 KTLTVGT
-982 DKTAKFGSLKVDL
+982 DTLDFTLDTTA
-995 TSNDG
+995 TSG
-1000 TFKVTKVDGA
+1000 TVKY
-1010 SVSESLP
+1010 
-1017 TADITAGTGTSLTVT
+1017 TVT
-1032 AIDGT
+1032 QGKNTLKTGSIDLAT
-1037 KAVTVTID
+1037 SKVVSV
-1045 TTGLTTKT
+1045 TGLTITDDAAVVVEITGMDKLAEMYKVTLPTVTGYTFSTIPAAAATTGVAVGTEVYVYVTADSAPAAYGVEVAVAGYDTVVLTDTTKT
-1053 YTVAT
+1053 QVAKIT
-1058 ISSAKA
+1058 MSKDVTLTATATAIAA
-1064 LSALYK
+1064 LAQ
-1070 TGTTTL
+1070 
-1076 YTGDGAAIT
+1076 DGAA
-1085 VTVAASKDSGIK
+1085 
-1097 SGEKV
+1097 
-1102 GIEVT
+1102 T
-1107 ASAVAKTSDPM
+1107 ASTDGK
-1118 KVTLNIGGTEFV
+1118 
-1130 LNCVNNATA
+1130 
-1139 VKASSTITVTGDVAE
+1139 TITVKFNRDIADGATFTTDGDAVITGVTVSGKTATITLNNALATGKKITIGTVKDAVYAANTASGDVY
-1154 PTVTKVEKLATPT
+1154 
-1167 VTSITAVDA
+1167 TA
-1176 LDNGYLDK
+1176 
-1184 ATGAV
+1184 
-1189 DSIVVTF
+1189 
-1196 SEKVKAAPAISG
+1196 
-1208 TTLAFEAG
+1208 
-1216 VLAADGMSAT
+1216 
-1226 YAVTTG
+1226 
-1232 LANATATDTVTIAA
+1232 
-1246 EAIEA
+1246 
-1251 SSGCFN
+1251 
-1257 PTAVSYSVKG
+1257 
-1267 LTFTAQ
+1267 

>member
-449 AVEVSGYKLNDS
+449 TVEVSGYKLNDS

-574 EYTLYRIESKY
+574 EYTLYAIESKY
-585 DQKADSFSGITEV
+585 NQKADSFSGKDTVV
-598 SVNGKVNPIMGTK
+598 SENGKVNPIKGT

-754 DKDVVVYGTGTKAS
+754 DKDVVVYGTGSS
-768 DPIKQ
+768 DIKQ
-773 SAGTLVLAAGNN
+773 SAGTLGLGAD
-785 STGKF
+785 KF

-833 TADTYTYTYAGK
+833 TANTYTYTYAGK

-852 VLKELYVTVTAATT
+852 VLKELYVTVTAATA
-866 SNSGNGSNSAKGE
+866 SNGNNNQNTNTEAGT
-879 GSATINYTVA
+879 ATVDYTVA
-889 SNGTLRYTINY
+889 SNGTLRYKLNY
-900 TAPEYAADGA
+900 TAPSYVADN
-910 HATVKV
+910 ATVKFDL
-916 DVLAN
+916 DVYASGKFYDTISYQN
-921 GKYFDTLTIA
+921 GKKLSA
-931 KDLKNGE
+931 GE
-938 FTYTGKDSGY
+938 FTVTDRAFGY
-948 PDDEELTFEI
+948 PDDEELTFEMSNI
-958 FSEEFDEVVVN
+958 SFSAVKVEYKGTGAKVTGQD
-969 YVDAAGKALTVGG
+969 KTLTVGT
-982 DKTAKFGSLKVDL
+982 DTLDFTLDTTA
-995 TSNDG
+995 TSG
-1000 TFKVTKVDGA
+1000 TVNY
-1010 SVSESLP
+1010 
-1017 TADITAGTGTSLTVT
+1017 TVT
-1032 AIDGT
+1032 QGKNTLKTDSIDLAT
-1037 KAVTVTID
+1037 SKVVSV
-1045 TTGLTTKT
+1045 TGLTITDDAAVVVTITGMDALTEMYKVTLPTVTGYTFSTIPAAAATTGVAVGTEVYVYVTADSAPAAYGVEVAVAGYDTVVLTDTTKT
-1053 YTVAT
+1053 QVAKIT
-1058 ISSAKA
+1058 MSKDVTLTATATAIAA
-1064 LSALYK
+1064 LAQ
-1070 TGTTTL
+1070 
-1076 YTGDGAAIT
+1076 DGAA
-1085 VTVAASKDSGIK
+1085 
-1097 SGEKV
+1097 
-1102 GIEVT
+1102 T
-1107 ASAVAKTSDPM
+1107 ASTDGK
-1118 KVTLNIGGTEFV
+1118 
-1130 LNCVNNATA
+1130 
-1139 VKASSTITVTGDVAE
+1139 TITVKFNRDIADGATFTTDGDAVITGVTVSGKTATITLNNALATGKKITIGTVKDAVYAANTASGDVY
-1154 PTVTKVEKLATPT
+1154 
-1167 VTSITAVDA
+1167 TA
-1176 LDNGYLDK
+1176 
-1184 ATGAV
+1184 
-1189 DSIVVTF
+1189 
-1196 SEKVKAAPAISG
+1196 
-1208 TTLAFEAG
+1208 
-1216 VLAADGMSAT
+1216 
-1226 YAVTTG
+1226 
-1232 LANATATDTVTIAA
+1232 
-1246 EAIEA
+1246 
-1251 SSGCFN
+1251 
-1257 PTAVSYSVKG
+1257 
-1267 LTFTAQ
+1267 

>member
-23 GAKDFTDNSK
+23 GAKDFTDSTK
-33 INYKEAVDVMSA
+33 IQYTEAVDVMSA

-99 TFAGYIAYCQKEKI
+99 TFAGYIAYCQKEGI

-449 AVEVSGYKLNDS
+449 TVEVSGYKLNDS

-574 EYTLYRIESKY
+574 EYTLYAIESKY
-585 DQKADSFSGITEV
+585 NQKADSFSGKDTVV
-598 SVNGKVNPIMGTK
+598 SENGKVNPIKGT

-754 DKDVVVYGTGTKAS
+754 DKDVVVYGTGSS
-768 DPIKQ
+768 DIKQ
-773 SAGTLVLAAGNN
+773 SAGTLVLGAD
-785 STGKF
+785 KF

-852 VLKELYVTVTAATT
+852 VLKELYVTVTAATA
-866 SNSGNGSNSAKGE
+866 SNGNNNQNTNTEAGT
-879 GSATINYTVA
+879 ATVDYTVA
-889 SNGTLRYTINY
+889 SNGTLRYKLNY
-900 TAPEYAADGA
+900 TAPSYVADN
-910 HATVKV
+910 ATVKFDL
-916 DVLAN
+916 DVYASGKFYDTISYQN
-921 GKYFDTLTIA
+921 GKKLSA
-931 KDLKNGE
+931 GE
-938 FTYTGKDSGY
+938 FTVTDRAFGY
-948 PDDEELTFEI
+948 PDDEELTFEMSNI
-958 FSEEFDEVVVN
+958 SFSAVKVEYKGTGAKVTGQD
-969 YVDAAGKALTVGG
+969 KTLTVGTDTLDFTLDTTATSG
-982 DKTAKFGSLKVDL
+982 TVNYTVTQGKNTLKTDSIDLSSDSKTVSNSLTITDDAAVVVTITGMDAL
-995 TSNDG
+995 TELH
-1000 TFKVTKVDGA
+1000 KVT
-1010 SVSESLP
+1010 LP
-1017 TADITAGTGTSLTVT
+1017 TVAGYTFSTIPAAAATTGVAVGTEVYVYVT
-1032 AIDGT
+1032 ADSAPAAYGVEVAVAGYDT
-1037 KAVTVTID
+1037 VVLTNTNKAQVAKITMSKDVT
-1045 TTGLTTKT
+1045 LT
-1053 YTVAT
+1053 AT
-1058 ISSAKA
+1058 ATAIAA
-1064 LSALYK
+1064 LAQ
-1070 TGTTTL
+1070 
-1076 YTGDGAAIT
+1076 DGAA
-1085 VTVAASKDSGIK
+1085 
-1097 SGEKV
+1097 
-1102 GIEVT
+1102 T
-1107 ASAVAKTSDPM
+1107 ASTDGK
-1118 KVTLNIGGTEFV
+1118 
-1130 LNCVNNATA
+1130 
-1139 VKASSTITVTGDVAE
+1139 TITVKFNRDIADGATFTTDGDAVITGVTVSGKTATITLNNALSSGKKITIGTVKDAVYAANTASGDVY
-1154 PTVTKVEKLATPT
+1154 
-1167 VTSITAVDA
+1167 TA
-1176 LDNGYLDK
+1176 
-1184 ATGAV
+1184 
-1189 DSIVVTF
+1189 
-1196 SEKVKAAPAISG
+1196 
-1208 TTLAFEAG
+1208 
-1216 VLAADGMSAT
+1216 
-1226 YAVTTG
+1226 
-1232 LANATATDTVTIAA
+1232 
-1246 EAIEA
+1246 
-1251 SSGCFN
+1251 
-1257 PTAVSYSVKG
+1257 
-1267 LTFTAQ
+1267 

>member
-23 GAKDFTDNSK
+23 GAKDFTDGSK

-99 TFAGYIAYCQKEKI
+99 TFAGYIAYCQKEGI

-449 AVEVSGYKLNDS
+449 TVEVSGYKLNDS

-574 EYTLYRIESKY
+574 EYTLYAIESKY
-585 DQKADSFSGITEV
+585 NQKADSFSGITEV
-598 SVNGKVNPIMGTK
+598 SVNGKVNPINGA
-611 LNGVLANDD
+611 LSGVLANDD

-754 DKDVVVYGTGTKAS
+754 DKDVVVYGTGSS
-768 DPIKQ
+768 DIKQ
-773 SAGTLVLAAGNN
+773 SAGTLVLGAD
-785 STGKF
+785 KF

-812 ADADYEVSANMTAK
+812 ADAAYEVSANMTAK

-833 TADTYTYTYAGK
+833 TANTYTYTYAGK

-852 VLKELYVTVTAATT
+852 VLKELYVTVTAATA
-866 SNSGNGSNSAKGE
+866 SNGNNNQNTNTEAGT
-879 GSATINYTVA
+879 ATVDYTVA
-889 SNGTLRYTINY
+889 SNGTLRYKLNY
-900 TAPEYAADGA
+900 TAPSYVADN
-910 HATVKV
+910 ATVKFDL
-916 DVLAN
+916 DVYASGKFYDTISYQN
-921 GKYFDTLTIA
+921 GKKLSA
-931 KDLKNGE
+931 GE
-938 FTYTGKDSGY
+938 FTVTDRAFGY
-948 PDDEELTFEI
+948 PDDEELTFEMSNI
-958 FSEEFDEVVVN
+958 SFSAVKVEYKGTGAKVTGQD
-969 YVDAAGKALTVGG
+969 KTLTVGTDTLDFTLDTTATSG
-982 DKTAKFGSLKVDL
+982 TVNYTVTQGKNTLKTGSIDLATSKVVSASGL
-995 TSNDG
+995 TITDDAAVVVTITG
-1000 TFKVTKVDGA
+1000 MDALTEMYKVT
-1010 SVSESLP
+1010 LP
-1017 TADITAGTGTSLTVT
+1017 TVITGYTFSTIPAAAATTGVAVGTEVYVYVT
-1032 AIDGT
+1032 ADSAPAAYGVEV
-1037 KAVTVTID
+1037 AVAGYDTVVLTD
-1045 TTGLTTKT
+1045 TTKT
-1053 YTVAT
+1053 QVAKIT
-1058 ISSAKA
+1058 MSKDVTLTATATAIAA
-1064 LSALYK
+1064 LAQ
-1070 TGTTTL
+1070 
-1076 YTGDGAAIT
+1076 DGAA
-1085 VTVAASKDSGIK
+1085 
-1097 SGEKV
+1097 
-1102 GIEVT
+1102 T
-1107 ASAVAKTSDPM
+1107 ASTDGK
-1118 KVTLNIGGTEFV
+1118 
-1130 LNCVNNATA
+1130 
-1139 VKASSTITVTGDVAE
+1139 TITVKFNRDIADGATFTTDGDAVITGVTVSGKTATITLNNALATGKKITIGTVKDAVYAANTASGDVY
-1154 PTVTKVEKLATPT
+1154 
-1167 VTSITAVDA
+1167 TA
-1176 LDNGYLDK
+1176 
-1184 ATGAV
+1184 
-1189 DSIVVTF
+1189 
-1196 SEKVKAAPAISG
+1196 
-1208 TTLAFEAG
+1208 
-1216 VLAADGMSAT
+1216 
-1226 YAVTTG
+1226 
-1232 LANATATDTVTIAA
+1232 
-1246 EAIEA
+1246 
-1251 SSGCFN
+1251 
-1257 PTAVSYSVKG
+1257 
-1267 LTFTAQ
+1267 

>member
-23 GAKDFTDNSK
+23 GAKDFTDSSK
-33 INYKEAVDVMSA
+33 IKYAEAVDVMSA

-313 TTYFDGDGT
+313 TTYFDGFET

-449 AVEVSGYKLNDS
+449 TVEVSGYKLNDS

-574 EYTLYRIESKY
+574 EYTLYAIESKY
-585 DQKADSFSGITEV
+585 NQKADSFSGKDTVV
-598 SVNGKVNPIMGTK
+598 SENGKVNPIKGT

-754 DKDVVVYGTGTKAS
+754 DKDVVVYGTGSS
-768 DPIKQ
+768 DIKQ
-773 SAGTLVLAAGNN
+773 SAGTLVLGAD
-785 STGKF
+785 KF

-812 ADADYEVSANMTAK
+812 ADAAYEVSANMTAK

-852 VLKELYVTVTAATT
+852 VLKELYVTVTAATA
-866 SNSGNGSNSAKGE
+866 SNGNNNQNTNTEAGT
-879 GSATINYTVA
+879 ATVDYTVA
-889 SNGTLRYTINY
+889 SNGTLRYKLNY
-900 TAPEYAADGA
+900 TAPSYVADN
-910 HATVKV
+910 ATVKFDL
-916 DVLAN
+916 DVYASGKFYDTISYQN
-921 GKYFDTLTIA
+921 GKKLSA
-931 KDLKNGE
+931 GE
-938 FTYTGKDSGY
+938 FTVTDRAFGY
-948 PDDEELTFEI
+948 PDDEELTFEMSNI
-958 FSEEFDEVVVN
+958 SFSAVKVEYKGTGAKVTGQD
-969 YVDAAGKALTVGG
+969 KTLTVGT
-982 DKTAKFGSLKVDL
+982 DTLDFTLDTTA
-995 TSNDG
+995 TSG
-1000 TFKVTKVDGA
+1000 TVNY
-1010 SVSESLP
+1010 
-1017 TADITAGTGTSLTVT
+1017 TVT
-1032 AIDGT
+1032 QGKNTLKTGSIDLAT
-1037 KAVTVTID
+1037 SKVVSV
-1045 TTGLTTKT
+1045 TGLTITDDAA
-1053 YTVAT
+1053 VVVT
-1058 ISSAKA
+1058 IEGMDK
-1064 LSALYK
+1064 LTEMY
-1070 TGTTTL
+1070 
-1076 YTGDGAAIT
+1076 
-1085 VTVAASKDSGIK
+1085 
-1097 SGEKV
+1097 
-1102 GIEVT
+1102 
-1107 ASAVAKTSDPM
+1107 
-1118 KVTLNIGGTEFV
+1118 KVTLPTVTGYTFSTIPAAAATTGVAAGTEVYVYVTADSAPAAYGVEVAVAGYDTVV
-1130 LNCVNNATA
+1130 LTDTTKAQVAKITMSKDVTLTATA
-1139 VKASSTITVTGDVAE
+1139 TAIAALAQDGTATASTDGKTITVKFNRDIADGATFTTDGDAVITGVTVSGKTATITLNNALATGKKITIGTVKDAVYAANTASGDVY
-1154 PTVTKVEKLATPT
+1154 
-1167 VTSITAVDA
+1167 TA
-1176 LDNGYLDK
+1176 
-1184 ATGAV
+1184 
-1189 DSIVVTF
+1189 
-1196 SEKVKAAPAISG
+1196 
-1208 TTLAFEAG
+1208 
-1216 VLAADGMSAT
+1216 
-1226 YAVTTG
+1226 
-1232 LANATATDTVTIAA
+1232 
-1246 EAIEA
+1246 
-1251 SSGCFN
+1251 
-1257 PTAVSYSVKG
+1257 
-1267 LTFTAQ
+1267 

>member
-23 GAKDFTDNSK
+23 GAKDFTDSSK
-33 INYKEAVDVMSA
+33 ITYSEAVDVMSA

-55 DFRPSATLT
+55 DFRPTATLT

-99 TFAGYIAYCQKEKI
+99 TFAGYIAYCQKEGI
-113 ISGYADGTFRPAASL
+113 ISGYADGTFRPANTL

-313 TTYFDGDGT
+313 TTYFDGFET

-449 AVEVSGYKLNDS
+449 TVEVSGYKLNDS

-574 EYTLYRIESKY
+574 EYTLYAIESKY
-585 DQKADSFSGITEV
+585 NQKADSFSGKDTVV
-598 SVNGKVNPIMGTK
+598 SENGKVNPIKGT

-754 DKDVVVYGTGTKAS
+754 DKDVVVYGTGSS
-768 DPIKQ
+768 DIKQ
-773 SAGTLVLAAGNN
+773 SAGTLVLGAD
-785 STGKF
+785 KF

-833 TADTYTYTYAGK
+833 TANTYTYTYAGK

-852 VLKELYVTVTAATT
+852 VLKELYVTVTAATA
-866 SNSGNGSNSAKGE
+866 SNGNNNQNTNTEAGT
-879 GSATINYTVA
+879 ATVDYTVA
-889 SNGTLRYTINY
+889 SNGTLRYKLNY
-900 TAPEYAADGA
+900 TAPSYVADN
-910 HATVKV
+910 ATVKFDL
-916 DVLAN
+916 DVYASGKFYDTISYQN
-921 GKYFDTLTIA
+921 GKQLSA
-931 KDLKNGE
+931 GE
-938 FTYTGKDSGY
+938 FTVTDRAFGY
-948 PDDEELTFEI
+948 PDDEELTFEMSNI
-958 FSEEFDEVVVN
+958 SFSAVKVEYKGTGAKVTGQD
-969 YVDAAGKALTVGG
+969 KTLTVGT
-982 DKTAKFGSLKVDL
+982 DTLDFTLDTTA
-995 TSNDG
+995 TSG
-1000 TFKVTKVDGA
+1000 TVNY
-1010 SVSESLP
+1010 
-1017 TADITAGTGTSLTVT
+1017 TVT
-1032 AIDGT
+1032 QGKNTLKTGSIDLAT
-1037 KAVTVTID
+1037 SKVVSV
-1045 TTGLTTKT
+1045 TGLTITDDAAVVVTITGMDALTEMYKVTLPTVTGYTFSTIPAAAATTGVAVGTEVYVYVTADSAPAAYGVEVAVAGYDTVVLTDTTKT
-1053 YTVAT
+1053 QVGKITMSKDVTLTAT
-1058 ISSAKA
+1058 ATAIAA
-1064 LSALYK
+1064 LAQ
-1070 TGTTTL
+1070 
-1076 YTGDGAAIT
+1076 DGAA
-1085 VTVAASKDSGIK
+1085 
-1097 SGEKV
+1097 
-1102 GIEVT
+1102 T
-1107 ASAVAKTSDPM
+1107 ASTDGK
-1118 KVTLNIGGTEFV
+1118 
-1130 LNCVNNATA
+1130 
-1139 VKASSTITVTGDVAE
+1139 TITVKFNRDIADGATFTTDGDAVITGVTVSGKTATITLNNALATGKKITIGTVKDAVYAANTASGDVY
-1154 PTVTKVEKLATPT
+1154 
-1167 VTSITAVDA
+1167 TA
-1176 LDNGYLDK
+1176 
-1184 ATGAV
+1184 
-1189 DSIVVTF
+1189 
-1196 SEKVKAAPAISG
+1196 
-1208 TTLAFEAG
+1208 
-1216 VLAADGMSAT
+1216 
-1226 YAVTTG
+1226 
-1232 LANATATDTVTIAA
+1232 
-1246 EAIEA
+1246 
-1251 SSGCFN
+1251 
-1257 PTAVSYSVKG
+1257 
-1267 LTFTAQ
+1267 

>member
-23 GAKDFTDNSK
+23 GAKDFSDSTK
-33 INYKEAVDVMSA
+33 IQYKEAVDVMSA
-45 VKVIDGYAEG
+45 VNVISGYAEG
-55 DFRPSATLT
+55 DFRPTATLT

-99 TFAGYIAYCQKEKI
+99 TFAGYIAYCQKEGI

-449 AVEVSGYKLNDS
+449 TVEVSGYKLNDS

-574 EYTLYRIESKY
+574 EYTLYAIESKY
-585 DQKADSFSGITEV
+585 NQKADSFSGKDTVV
-598 SVNGKVNPIMGTK
+598 SENGKVNPIKGT

-754 DKDVVVYGTGTKAS
+754 DKDVVVYGTGSS
-768 DPIKQ
+768 DIKQ
-773 SAGTLVLAAGNN
+773 SAGTLVLGAD
-785 STGKF
+785 KF

-812 ADADYEVSANMTAK
+812 ADAAYEVSANMTAK

-833 TADTYTYTYAGK
+833 TANTYTYTYAGK

-852 VLKELYVTVTAATT
+852 VLKELYVTVTAATA
-866 SNSGNGSNSAKGE
+866 SNGNNNQNTNTEAGT
-879 GSATINYTVA
+879 ATVDYTVA
-889 SNGTLRYTINY
+889 SNGTLRYKLNY
-900 TAPEYAADGA
+900 TAPSYVADN
-910 HATVKV
+910 ATVKFDL
-916 DVLAN
+916 DVYASGKFYDTISYQN
-921 GKYFDTLTIA
+921 GKKLSA
-931 KDLKNGE
+931 GE
-938 FTYTGKDSGY
+938 FTVTDRAFGY
-948 PDDEELTFEI
+948 PDDEELTFEMSNI
-958 FSEEFDEVVVN
+958 SFSAVKVEYKGTGAKVTGQD
-969 YVDAAGKALTVGG
+969 KTLTVGT
-982 DKTAKFGSLKVDL
+982 DTLDFTLDTTA
-995 TSNDG
+995 TSG
-1000 TFKVTKVDGA
+1000 TVNY
-1010 SVSESLP
+1010 
-1017 TADITAGTGTSLTVT
+1017 TVT
-1032 AIDGT
+1032 QGKNTLKTGSIDLAT
-1037 KAVTVTID
+1037 SKVVSV
-1045 TTGLTTKT
+1045 TGLTITDDAAVVVTITGMDALTEMYKVTLPTVTGYTFSTIPAAAATTGVAVGTEVYVYVTADSAPAAYGVEVAVAGYDTVVLTDTTKT
-1053 YTVAT
+1053 QVAKIT
-1058 ISSAKA
+1058 MSKDVTLTATATAIAA
-1064 LSALYK
+1064 LAQ
-1070 TGTTTL
+1070 
-1076 YTGDGAAIT
+1076 DGAA
-1085 VTVAASKDSGIK
+1085 
-1097 SGEKV
+1097 
-1102 GIEVT
+1102 T
-1107 ASAVAKTSDPM
+1107 ASTDGK
-1118 KVTLNIGGTEFV
+1118 
-1130 LNCVNNATA
+1130 
-1139 VKASSTITVTGDVAE
+1139 TITVKFNRDIADGATFTTDGDAVITGVTVSGKTATITLNNALATGKKITIGTVKDAVYAANTASGDVY
-1154 PTVTKVEKLATPT
+1154 
-1167 VTSITAVDA
+1167 TA
-1176 LDNGYLDK
+1176 
-1184 ATGAV
+1184 
-1189 DSIVVTF
+1189 
-1196 SEKVKAAPAISG
+1196 
-1208 TTLAFEAG
+1208 
-1216 VLAADGMSAT
+1216 
-1226 YAVTTG
+1226 
-1232 LANATATDTVTIAA
+1232 
-1246 EAIEA
+1246 
-1251 SSGCFN
+1251 
-1257 PTAVSYSVKG
+1257 
-1267 LTFTAQ
+1267 

>member
-23 GAKDFTDNSK
+23 GAKDFTDGSK

-449 AVEVSGYKLNDS
+449 TVEVSGYKLNDS

-574 EYTLYRIESKY
+574 EYTLYAIESKY
-585 DQKADSFSGITEV
+585 NQKADSFSGKDTVV
-598 SVNGKVNPIMGTK
+598 SENGKVNPIKGT

-754 DKDVVVYGTGTKAS
+754 DKDVVVYGTGSS
-768 DPIKQ
+768 DIKQ
-773 SAGTLVLAAGNN
+773 SAGTLVLGAD
-785 STGKF
+785 KF

-812 ADADYEVSANMTAK
+812 ADAAYEVSANMTAK

-852 VLKELYVTVTAATT
+852 VLKELYVTVTAATA
-866 SNSGNGSNSAKGE
+866 SNSNNNQNTNTEAGT
-879 GSATINYTVA
+879 ATVDYTVA
-889 SNGTLRYTINY
+889 SNGTLRYKLNY
-900 TAPEYAADGA
+900 TAPSYVDDN
-910 HATVKV
+910 ATVKFDL
-916 DVLAN
+916 DVYASGKFYDTISYQN
-921 GKYFDTLTIA
+921 GKKLSA
-931 KDLKNGE
+931 GE
-938 FTYTGKDSGY
+938 FTVTDRAFGY
-948 PDDEELTFEI
+948 PDDEELTFEMSNI
-958 FSEEFDEVVVN
+958 TFTAVKVEYKGTGAKVTGQD
-969 YVDAAGKALTVGG
+969 KTLTVGTDTLDFTLDTTATSG
-982 DKTAKFGSLKVDL
+982 TVNYTVTQGKNTLKTGSIDLATSKVVSVPSLTITDDAAVVVTIEGMDKL
-995 TSNDG
+995 TELY
-1000 TFKVTKVDGA
+1000 KVTVPT
-1010 SVSESLP
+1010 VSGF
-1017 TADITAGTGTSLTVT
+1017 TFTTVP
-1032 AIDGT
+1032 
-1037 KAVTVTID
+1037 
-1045 TTGLTTKT
+1045 
-1053 YTVAT
+1053 
-1058 ISSAKA
+1058 
-1064 LSALYK
+1064 
-1070 TGTTTL
+1070 
-1076 YTGDGAAIT
+1076 AA
-1085 VTVAASKDSGIK
+1085 AASTG
-1097 SGEKV
+1097 
-1102 GIEVT
+1102 
-1107 ASAVAKTSDPM
+1107 VAK
-1118 KVTLNIGGTEFV
+1118 GTEV
-1130 LNCVNNATA
+1130 YVYVN
-1139 VKASSTITVTGDVAE
+1139 AS
-1154 PTVTKVEKLATPT
+1154 
-1167 VTSITAVDA
+1167 TAVDA
-1176 LDNGYLDK
+1176 GVYGKEIAVAGYNTVLLTN
-1184 ATGAV
+1184 A
-1189 DSIVVTF
+1189 DSTTAKKEVAKITVSKDVTL
-1196 SEKVKAAPAISG
+1196 
-1208 TTLAFEAG
+1208 T
-1216 VLAADGMSAT
+1216 
-1226 YAVTTG
+1226 
-1232 LANATATDTVTIAA
+1232 ATATEIAKLAQDGAATASTDGKTITVKFNRDIADGATFTTDGDAVITGVTVSGKTATITLNNAL
-1246 EAIEA
+1246 A
-1251 SSGCFN
+1251 SGKKI
-1257 PTAVSYSVKG
+1257 TITSVKDAVYAANE
-1267 LTFTAQ
+1267 LTTGDAYTA

>member
-23 GAKDFTDNSK
+23 GAKDFTDSTK
-33 INYKEAVDVMSA
+33 IQYAEAVDVMSA

-313 TTYFDGDGT
+313 TTYFDGFET

-449 AVEVSGYKLNDS
+449 TVEVSGYKLNDS

-574 EYTLYRIESKY
+574 EYTLYAIESKY
-585 DQKADSFSGITEV
+585 NQKADSFSGKDTVV
-598 SVNGKVNPIMGTK
+598 SENSKVNPIKGT

-754 DKDVVVYGTGTKAS
+754 DKDVVVYGTGSS
-768 DPIKQ
+768 DIKQ
-773 SAGTLVLAAGNN
+773 SAGTLVLGAD
-785 STGKF
+785 KF

-812 ADADYEVSANMTAK
+812 ADAAYEVSANMTAK

-852 VLKELYVTVTAATT
+852 VLKELYVTVTAATA
-866 SNSGNGSNSAKGE
+866 SNGNNNQNTNTEAGT
-879 GSATINYTVA
+879 ATVDYTVA
-889 SNGTLRYTINY
+889 SNGTLRYKLNY
-900 TAPEYAADGA
+900 TAPSYVADN
-910 HATVKV
+910 ATVKFDL
-916 DVLAN
+916 DVYASGKFYDTISYQN
-921 GKYFDTLTIA
+921 GKKLSA
-931 KDLKNGE
+931 GE
-938 FTYTGKDSGY
+938 FTVTDRAFGY
-948 PDDEELTFEI
+948 PDDEELTFEMSNI
-958 FSEEFDEVVVN
+958 SFSAVKVEYKGTGAKVTGQD
-969 YVDAAGKALTVGG
+969 KTLTVGT
-982 DKTAKFGSLKVDL
+982 DTLDFTLDTTA
-995 TSNDG
+995 TSG
-1000 TFKVTKVDGA
+1000 TVNY
-1010 SVSESLP
+1010 
-1017 TADITAGTGTSLTVT
+1017 TVT
-1032 AIDGT
+1032 QGKNTLKTGSIDLAT
-1037 KAVTVTID
+1037 SKVVSV
-1045 TTGLTTKT
+1045 TGLTITDDAAVVVTITGMDALTEMYKVTLPTVTGYTFSTIPAAAATTGVAVGTEVYVYVTADSAPAAYGVEVAVAGYDTVVLTDTTKT
-1053 YTVAT
+1053 QVAKIT
-1058 ISSAKA
+1058 MSKDVTLTATATAIAA
-1064 LSALYK
+1064 LAQ
-1070 TGTTTL
+1070 
-1076 YTGDGAAIT
+1076 DGAA
-1085 VTVAASKDSGIK
+1085 
-1097 SGEKV
+1097 
-1102 GIEVT
+1102 T
-1107 ASAVAKTSDPM
+1107 ASTDGK
-1118 KVTLNIGGTEFV
+1118 
-1130 LNCVNNATA
+1130 
-1139 VKASSTITVTGDVAE
+1139 TITVKFNRDIADGATFTTDGDAVITGVTVSGKTATITLNNALATGKKITIGTVKDAVYAANTASGDVY
-1154 PTVTKVEKLATPT
+1154 
-1167 VTSITAVDA
+1167 TA
-1176 LDNGYLDK
+1176 
-1184 ATGAV
+1184 
-1189 DSIVVTF
+1189 
-1196 SEKVKAAPAISG
+1196 
-1208 TTLAFEAG
+1208 
-1216 VLAADGMSAT
+1216 
-1226 YAVTTG
+1226 
-1232 LANATATDTVTIAA
+1232 
-1246 EAIEA
+1246 
-1251 SSGCFN
+1251 
-1257 PTAVSYSVKG
+1257 
-1267 LTFTAQ
+1267 

>member
-449 AVEVSGYKLNDS
+449 TVEVSGYKLNDS

-574 EYTLYRIESKY
+574 EYTLYAIESKY
-585 DQKADSFSGITEV
+585 NQKADSFSGKDTVV
-598 SVNGKVNPIMGTK
+598 SENGKVNPIKGT

-754 DKDVVVYGTGTKAS
+754 DKDVVVYGTGSS
-768 DPIKQ
+768 DIKQ
-773 SAGTLVLAAGNN
+773 SAGTLVLGAD
-785 STGKF
+785 KF

-812 ADADYEVSANMTAK
+812 ADAAYEVSANMTAK

-833 TADTYTYTYAGK
+833 TANTYTYTYAGK

-852 VLKELYVTVTAATT
+852 VLKELYVTVTAATA
-866 SNSGNGSNSAKGE
+866 SNGNNNQNTNTEAGT
-879 GSATINYTVA
+879 ATVDYTVA
-889 SNGTLRYTINY
+889 SNGTLRYKLNY
-900 TAPEYAADGA
+900 TAPSYVADN
-910 HATVKV
+910 ATVKFDL
-916 DVLAN
+916 DVYASGKFYDTISYQN
-921 GKYFDTLTIA
+921 GKKLSA
-931 KDLKNGE
+931 GE
-938 FTYTGKDSGY
+938 FTVTDRAFGY
-948 PDDEELTFEI
+948 PDDEELTFEMSNI
-958 FSEEFDEVVVN
+958 SFSAVKVEYKGTGAKVTGQD
-969 YVDAAGKALTVGG
+969 KTLTVGT
-982 DKTAKFGSLKVDL
+982 DTLDFTLDTTA
-995 TSNDG
+995 TSG
-1000 TFKVTKVDGA
+1000 TVNY
-1010 SVSESLP
+1010 
-1017 TADITAGTGTSLTVT
+1017 TVT
-1032 AIDGT
+1032 QGKNTLKTGSIDLAT
-1037 KAVTVTID
+1037 SKVVSV
-1045 TTGLTTKT
+1045 TGLTITDDAA
-1053 YTVAT
+1053 VVVT
-1058 ISSAKA
+1058 IEGMDK
-1064 LSALYK
+1064 LTELYK
-1070 TGTTTL
+1070 
-1076 YTGDGAAIT
+1076 
-1085 VTVAASKDSGIK
+1085 
-1097 SGEKV
+1097 
-1102 GIEVT
+1102 VT
-1107 ASAVAKTSDPM
+1107 ASLTGFTFTTIPAEATTTGVAAGTEVYVYVNADSAVDTSVYGKEIAVAGYDTVLLTNADGTTKKQVAKITMSDN
-1118 KVTLNIGGTEFV
+1118 VTLT
-1130 LNCVNNATA
+1130 ATA
-1139 VKASSTITVTGDVAE
+1139 TEIAKLAQDGTATASTDGKTITVKFNRNIADGATFTTDDTNTVITGVTVSGKTATITLNNALSSGKKITIGTVKDAVYAANTASGDVY
-1154 PTVTKVEKLATPT
+1154 
-1167 VTSITAVDA
+1167 TA
-1176 LDNGYLDK
+1176 
-1184 ATGAV
+1184 
-1189 DSIVVTF
+1189 
-1196 SEKVKAAPAISG
+1196 
-1208 TTLAFEAG
+1208 
-1216 VLAADGMSAT
+1216 
-1226 YAVTTG
+1226 
-1232 LANATATDTVTIAA
+1232 
-1246 EAIEA
+1246 
-1251 SSGCFN
+1251 
-1257 PTAVSYSVKG
+1257 
-1267 LTFTAQ
+1267 

>member
-449 AVEVSGYKLNDS
+449 TVEVSGYKLNDS

-574 EYTLYRIESKY
+574 EYTLYAIESKY
-585 DQKADSFSGITEV
+585 NQKADSFSGKDTVV
-598 SVNGKVNPIMGTK
+598 SENGKVNPIKGT

-754 DKDVVVYGTGTKAS
+754 DKDVVVYGTGSS
-768 DPIKQ
+768 DIKQ
-773 SAGTLVLAAGNN
+773 SAGTLVLGAD
-785 STGKF
+785 KF

-812 ADADYEVSANMTAK
+812 ADAAYEVSANMTAK

-833 TADTYTYTYAGK
+833 TANTYTYTYAGK

-852 VLKELYVTVTAATT
+852 VLKELYVTVTAATA
-866 SNSGNGSNSAKGE
+866 SNGNNNQNTNTEAGT
-879 GSATINYTVA
+879 ATVDYTVA
-889 SNGTLRYTINY
+889 SNGTLRYKLNY
-900 TAPEYAADGA
+900 TAPSYVADN
-910 HATVKV
+910 ATVKFDL
-916 DVLAN
+916 DVYASGKFYDTISYQN
-921 GKYFDTLTIA
+921 GKKLSA
-931 KDLKNGE
+931 GE
-938 FTYTGKDSGY
+938 FTVTDRAFGY
-948 PDDEELTFEI
+948 PDDEELTFEMSNI
-958 FSEEFDEVVVN
+958 SFSAVKVEYKGTGAKVTGQD
-969 YVDAAGKALTVGG
+969 KTLTVGTDTLDFTLDTTATSG
-982 DKTAKFGSLKVDL
+982 TVKYTVTQGKNTLKTDSIDLSSGSKTVSNSLTITDDAAVVVTIEGMDKL
-995 TSNDG
+995 TELYN
-1000 TFKVTKVDGA
+1000 VT
-1010 SVSESLP
+1010 LP
-1017 TADITAGTGTSLTVT
+1017 TVTGYTFSTIPAAAATTGVAVGTEVYVYVT
-1032 AIDGT
+1032 ADSAPATYGVEV
-1037 KAVTVTID
+1037 AVAGYDTVVLTD
-1045 TTGLTTKT
+1045 TTKT
-1053 YTVAT
+1053 QVA
-1058 ISSAKA
+1058 K
-1064 LSALYK
+1064 
-1070 TGTTTL
+1070 
-1076 YTGDGAAIT
+1076 IT
-1085 VTVAASKDSGIK
+1085 MSKDVTLTATATAIAALAQDGTA
-1097 SGEKV
+1097 
-1102 GIEVT
+1102 T
-1107 ASAVAKTSDPM
+1107 ASTDGK
-1118 KVTLNIGGTEFV
+1118 
-1130 LNCVNNATA
+1130 
-1139 VKASSTITVTGDVAE
+1139 TITVKFNRDIADGATFTTDGDAVITGVTVSGKTATITLNNALATGKKITIGTVKDAVYAANTASGDVY
-1154 PTVTKVEKLATPT
+1154 
-1167 VTSITAVDA
+1167 TA
-1176 LDNGYLDK
+1176 
-1184 ATGAV
+1184 
-1189 DSIVVTF
+1189 
-1196 SEKVKAAPAISG
+1196 
-1208 TTLAFEAG
+1208 
-1216 VLAADGMSAT
+1216 
-1226 YAVTTG
+1226 
-1232 LANATATDTVTIAA
+1232 
-1246 EAIEA
+1246 
-1251 SSGCFN
+1251 
-1257 PTAVSYSVKG
+1257 
-1267 LTFTAQ
+1267 

>member
-23 GAKDFTDNSK
+23 GAKDFTDSTK
-33 INYKEAVDVMSA
+33 IQYTEAVDVMSA

-99 TFAGYIAYCQKEKI
+99 TFAGYIAYCQKEGI

-449 AVEVSGYKLNDS
+449 TVEVSGYKLNDS

-574 EYTLYRIESKY
+574 EYTLYAIESKY
-585 DQKADSFSGITEV
+585 NQKADSFSGKDTVV
-598 SVNGKVNPIMGTK
+598 SENGKVNPIKGA
-611 LNGVLANDD
+611 LSGVLANDD

-704 FYKYTVLD
+704 FYKYTVLN

-754 DKDVVVYGTGTKAS
+754 DKDVVVYGTGSS
-768 DPIKQ
+768 DIKQ
-773 SAGTLVLAAGNN
+773 SAGTLVLGAD
-785 STGKF
+785 KF

-812 ADADYEVSANMTAK
+812 ADAAYEVSANMTAK

-833 TADTYTYTYAGK
+833 TANTYTYTYAGK

-852 VLKELYVTVTAATT
+852 VLKELYVTVTAATA
-866 SNSGNGSNSAKGE
+866 SNGNNNQNTNTEAGT
-879 GSATINYTVA
+879 ATVDYTVA
-889 SNGTLRYTINY
+889 SNGTLRYKLNY
-900 TAPEYAADGA
+900 TAPSYVADN
-910 HATVKV
+910 ATVKFDL
-916 DVLAN
+916 DVYASGKFYDTISYQN
-921 GKYFDTLTIA
+921 GKKLSA
-931 KDLKNGE
+931 GE
-938 FTYTGKDSGY
+938 FTVTDRAFGY
-948 PDDEELTFEI
+948 PDDEELTFEMSNI
-958 FSEEFDEVVVN
+958 SFSAVKVEYKGTGAKVTGQD
-969 YVDAAGKALTVGG
+969 KTLTVGTDTLDFTLDTTATSG
-982 DKTAKFGSLKVDL
+982 TVNYTVTQGKNTLKTGSIDLATSKVVSASGL
-995 TSNDG
+995 TITDDAAVVVTITG
-1000 TFKVTKVDGA
+1000 MDALTEMYKVT
-1010 SVSESLP
+1010 LP
-1017 TADITAGTGTSLTVT
+1017 TVTGYTFSTIPAAAATTGVAVGTEVYVYVT
-1032 AIDGT
+1032 ADSAPAAYGVEV
-1037 KAVTVTID
+1037 AVAGYDTVVLTD
-1045 TTGLTTKT
+1045 TTKT
-1053 YTVAT
+1053 QVAKIT
-1058 ISSAKA
+1058 MSKDVTLTATATAIAA
-1064 LSALYK
+1064 LAQ
-1070 TGTTTL
+1070 
-1076 YTGDGAAIT
+1076 DGAA
-1085 VTVAASKDSGIK
+1085 
-1097 SGEKV
+1097 
-1102 GIEVT
+1102 T
-1107 ASAVAKTSDPM
+1107 ASTDGK
-1118 KVTLNIGGTEFV
+1118 
-1130 LNCVNNATA
+1130 
-1139 VKASSTITVTGDVAE
+1139 TITVKFNRDIADGATFTTDGDAVITGVTVSGKTATITLNNALATGKKITIGTVKDAVYATNTASGDVY
-1154 PTVTKVEKLATPT
+1154 
-1167 VTSITAVDA
+1167 TA
-1176 LDNGYLDK
+1176 
-1184 ATGAV
+1184 
-1189 DSIVVTF
+1189 
-1196 SEKVKAAPAISG
+1196 
-1208 TTLAFEAG
+1208 
-1216 VLAADGMSAT
+1216 
-1226 YAVTTG
+1226 
-1232 LANATATDTVTIAA
+1232 
-1246 EAIEA
+1246 
-1251 SSGCFN
+1251 
-1257 PTAVSYSVKG
+1257 
-1267 LTFTAQ
+1267 

>member
-33 INYKEAVDVMSA
+33 INYSEAVDVMSA

-55 DFRPSATLT
+55 DFRPSTTLT

-449 AVEVSGYKLNDS
+449 TVEVSGYKLNDS

-574 EYTLYRIESKY
+574 EYTLYAIESKY
-585 DQKADSFSGITEV
+585 NQKADSFSGKDTVV
-598 SVNGKVNPIMGTK
+598 SENGKVNPIKGT

-754 DKDVVVYGTGTKAS
+754 DKDVVVYGTGSS
-768 DPIKQ
+768 DIKQ
-773 SAGTLVLAAGNN
+773 SAGTLVLGAD
-785 STGKF
+785 KF

-852 VLKELYVTVTAATT
+852 VLKELYVTVTAATA
-866 SNSGNGSNSAKGE
+866 SNGNNNQNTNTEAGT
-879 GSATINYTVA
+879 ATVDYTVA
-889 SNGTLRYTINY
+889 SNGTLRYKLNY
-900 TAPEYAADGA
+900 TAPSYVADN
-910 HATVKV
+910 ATVKFDL
-916 DVLAN
+916 DVYASGKFYDTISYQN
-921 GKYFDTLTIA
+921 GKKLSA
-931 KDLKNGE
+931 GE
-938 FTYTGKDSGY
+938 FTVTDRAFGY
-948 PDDEELTFEI
+948 PDDEELTFEMSNI
-958 FSEEFDEVVVN
+958 SFSAVKVEYKGTGAKVTGQDKTLTVDTDTLDFTLDTTATSGTVKYTVTQGKNTLKTDSIDLSSNSKTVSNSLTITDDAAVVVTITGM
-969 YVDAAGKALTVGG
+969 DALTEMYKVTLPTVTGYTFSTVPAAAASTG
-982 DKTAKFGSLKVDL
+982 VAKGTEVYVYVNADPAVDTSVYGKEIAVAGYDTVLL
-995 TSNDG
+995 TNADG
-1000 TFKVTKVDGA
+1000 TTKKQVAKITMSDNVT
-1010 SVSESLP
+1010 L
-1017 TADITAGTGTSLTVT
+1017 TATATE
-1032 AIDGT
+1032 I
-1037 KAVTVTID
+1037 
-1045 TTGLTTKT
+1045 
-1053 YTVAT
+1053 
-1058 ISSAKA
+1058 AKLA
-1064 LSALYK
+1064 Q
-1070 TGTTTL
+1070 
-1076 YTGDGAAIT
+1076 DGAA
-1085 VTVAASKDSGIK
+1085 
-1097 SGEKV
+1097 
-1102 GIEVT
+1102 T
-1107 ASAVAKTSDPM
+1107 ASTDGK
-1118 KVTLNIGGTEFV
+1118 
-1130 LNCVNNATA
+1130 
-1139 VKASSTITVTGDVAE
+1139 TITVKFNRDIADGATFTTDGDAVITGVTVSGKTATITLNNALATGKKITIGTVKDAVYAANTASGDVY
-1154 PTVTKVEKLATPT
+1154 
-1167 VTSITAVDA
+1167 TA
-1176 LDNGYLDK
+1176 
-1184 ATGAV
+1184 
-1189 DSIVVTF
+1189 
-1196 SEKVKAAPAISG
+1196 
-1208 TTLAFEAG
+1208 
-1216 VLAADGMSAT
+1216 
-1226 YAVTTG
+1226 
-1232 LANATATDTVTIAA
+1232 
-1246 EAIEA
+1246 
-1251 SSGCFN
+1251 
-1257 PTAVSYSVKG
+1257 
-1267 LTFTAQ
+1267 

>member
-23 GAKDFTDNSK
+23 GAKDFTDASK

-99 TFAGYIAYCQKEKI
+99 TFAGYIAYCQKEGI

-449 AVEVSGYKLNDS
+449 TVEVSGYKLNDS

-574 EYTLYRIESKY
+574 EYTLYAIESKY
-585 DQKADSFSGITEV
+585 NQKADSFSGKDTVV
-598 SVNGKVNPIMGTK
+598 SENGKVNPIKGT

-730 SVYGVANYLTKSG
+730 SVYGVANYLTKSC

-754 DKDVVVYGTGTKAS
+754 DKDVVVYGTGSS
-768 DPIKQ
+768 DIKQ
-773 SAGTLVLAAGNN
+773 SAGTLVLGAD
-785 STGKF
+785 KF

-812 ADADYEVSANMTAK
+812 ADAAYEVSANMTAK

-833 TADTYTYTYAGK
+833 TANTYTYTYAGK

-852 VLKELYVTVTAATT
+852 VLKELYVTVTAATA
-866 SNSGNGSNSAKGE
+866 SNGNNNQNTNTEAGT
-879 GSATINYTVA
+879 ATVDYTVA
-889 SNGTLRYTINY
+889 SNGTLRYKLNY
-900 TAPEYAADGA
+900 TAPSYVADN
-910 HATVKV
+910 ATVKFDL
-916 DVLAN
+916 DVYASGKFYDTISYQN
-921 GKYFDTLTIA
+921 GKKLSA
-931 KDLKNGE
+931 GE
-938 FTYTGKDSGY
+938 FTVTDRAFGY
-948 PDDEELTFEI
+948 PDDEELTFEMSNI
-958 FSEEFDEVVVN
+958 SFSAVKVEYKGTGAKVTGQD
-969 YVDAAGKALTVGG
+969 KTLTVGTDTLDFTLDTTATSG
-982 DKTAKFGSLKVDL
+982 TVNYTVTQGKNTLKTGSIDLATSKVVSASGL
-995 TSNDG
+995 TITDDAAVVVTITG
-1000 TFKVTKVDGA
+1000 MDALTEMYKVT
-1010 SVSESLP
+1010 LP
-1017 TADITAGTGTSLTVT
+1017 TVTGYTFSTIPAAAATTGVAVGTEVYVYVT
-1032 AIDGT
+1032 ADSAPAAYGVEV
-1037 KAVTVTID
+1037 AVAGYDTVVLTD
-1045 TTGLTTKT
+1045 TTKT
-1053 YTVAT
+1053 QVAKIT
-1058 ISSAKA
+1058 MSKDVTLTATATAIAA
-1064 LSALYK
+1064 LAQ
-1070 TGTTTL
+1070 
-1076 YTGDGAAIT
+1076 DGAA
-1085 VTVAASKDSGIK
+1085 
-1097 SGEKV
+1097 
-1102 GIEVT
+1102 T
-1107 ASAVAKTSDPM
+1107 ASTDGK
-1118 KVTLNIGGTEFV
+1118 
-1130 LNCVNNATA
+1130 
-1139 VKASSTITVTGDVAE
+1139 TITVKFNRDIADGATFTTDGDAVITGVTVSGKTATITLNNALATGKKITIGTVKDAVYAANTASGDVY
-1154 PTVTKVEKLATPT
+1154 
-1167 VTSITAVDA
+1167 TA
-1176 LDNGYLDK
+1176 
-1184 ATGAV
+1184 
-1189 DSIVVTF
+1189 
-1196 SEKVKAAPAISG
+1196 
-1208 TTLAFEAG
+1208 
-1216 VLAADGMSAT
+1216 
-1226 YAVTTG
+1226 
-1232 LANATATDTVTIAA
+1232 
-1246 EAIEA
+1246 
-1251 SSGCFN
+1251 
-1257 PTAVSYSVKG
+1257 
-1267 LTFTAQ
+1267 